1 MNIAEYSI
9 KNKVISWLFI
19 VILAIGG
26 VTSFLELGRLEDP
39 AFTIKDAMVV
49 ATYPGATPQEVEEE
63 LTYPLEKEIRRLP
76 YIDKITST
84 SSSGMSQIMVSM
96 KMDYGPD
103 ELPQIWDEMR
113 RKINDLKPTL
123 PAGVN
128 SLSIIDDFGDVFGVM
143 IMLSGE
149 GYDYVELKRYA
160 DVMSRD
166 LEMVD
171 GVGKVSIAG
180 DQQEMLFVE
189 VSLDRLASLNL
200 DMSRVAGL
208 LNQQNNVVSSG
219 EVMVNGESLVIR
231 PSGTLNSVES
241 LENLIIHG
249 RDTGNLIR
257 LKDVATVVRGIQ
269 EKPTNVVTYNG
280 KPAINLGVSFASGVN
295 VVEVGQRLTD
305 EIAHLETMKP
315 AGIELNYFYNQAAEV
330 DASVQD
336 FIVSLG
342 QAVAIVILV
351 LLFAMGIRSGI
362 IIGVVLLL
370 TVFGTFILMEYND
383 IELHR
388 ISLGALIIAL
398 GMLVDNAIVVV
409 EGILVGLK
417 KGRTKMQAASDIVKQ
432 TQWPLLGATVIA
444 ITAFAP
450 IGLSEDAT
458 GEFMG
463 SLFWVLCYSL
473 FLSWITALT
482 ITPFLA
488 DLLLK
493 EENVSNNAD
502 GADAQQSASQ
512 QEYDDPYKG
521 WLFVLFG
528 WTLKLAM
535 RFRWV
540 TVVSMVALLFTAVF
554 AFGMVKQQFFP
565 PSNTPMFYVDMWM
578 PEGTDIRETIKQTER
593 VEKYVREQE
602 HVEFVSTSVGQ
613 GLQRFALT
621 YQPEQSYEAYAQL
634 QVRTTDREN
643 MFVVLNGLTG
653 ELSRQFDTPTFQF
666 KLMEFGPS
674 PASKIE
680 ARITGSDPQ
689 VLREIALQ
697 VEDILH
703 TDPGARNIRHD
714 WRERTKELVPVFNE
728 SKARRLGISKE
739 DLSNTLQMTFG
750 GSAMGLLRD
759 GADILPIV
767 GRLPESERVDFESL
781 QNAKIWSPSLQ
792 AYVPIDQVIDGV
804 SLSWDEPLIKRRD
817 RKRTLTVLADH
828 DVLSEDTAAA
838 LFTRI
843 QPKVMALDLPDGYGI
858 SWGGEYESSKDAQDS
873 LFGSLPMG
881 YLLMFVIT
889 MLLFNS
895 LKKPLVIWFTVPL
908 SIIGVSFGL
917 LLWNMP
923 FSFTAFLG
931 LLSLSGMILKNGIVL
946 MDQINIEMDSGKD
959 PYLAIV
965 DSAVSRV
972 RPVSMAALTTIL
984 GLVPLMFDAF
994 FGSMAITIM
1003 AGLGFAT
1010 ILTLIVVPVMY
1021 SLLFKIK
1028 PPKTVKS
1035 GSNDHSND
1043 HPNDSLLESQPN
1055 KGKALE
1061 AAEAL

>member
-39 AFTIKDAMVV
+39 AFTIKDAMIV
-49 ATYPGATPQEVEEE
+49 ATYPGATSKEVEEE
-63 LTYPLEKEIRRLP
+63 LTYPLEKEIRKLP
-76 YIDKITST
+76 YIDRITST
-84 SSSGMSQIMVSM
+84 SSNGMSQIMVSM

-113 RKINDLKPTL
+113 RKINDLQPTL
-123 PAGVN
+123 PQGVQ
-128 SLSIIDDFGDVFGVM
+128 SLQIIDDFGDVYGVM
-143 IMLSGE
+143 LMLTGDD
-149 GYDYVELKRYA
+149 YDYVELKRYA
-160 DVMSRD
+160 DHLRREIE
-166 LEMVD
+166 LVD
-171 GVGKVSIAG
+171 GVGKVDIAG

-189 VSLDRLASLNL
+189 ISLDRLASLNL
-200 DMSRVAGL
+200 DMNVVSGL
-208 LNQQNNVVSSG
+208 LNQQNNVVSAG

-231 PSGTLNSVES
+231 PSGTLNTVQA

-257 LKDVATVVRGIQ
+257 LKDVATITRSIQ
-269 EKPTNVVTYNG
+269 EKPGNMILFNG
-280 KPAINLGVSFASGVN
+280 KKAINIGISFASGVN
-295 VVEVGQRLTD
+295 VVEVGERLNA
-305 EIAHLETMKP
+305 ELSSLESIKP
-315 AGIELNYFYNQAAEV
+315 AGLDMSYFYNQAQEV
-330 DASVQD
+330 DDSVKA
-336 FIVSLG
+336 FVISLAE
-342 QAVAIVILV
+342 AVAIVIIV
-351 LLFAMGIRSGI
+351 LLFTMGLRSGV

-370 TVFGTFILMEYND
+370 TVFGTFILMNYNN

-417 KGRTKMQAASDIVKQ
+417 KGRTKVQAAVDIVKQ

-450 IGLSEDAT
+450 IGLSQDAT

-463 SLFWVLCYSL
+463 SLFWVLCFSL
-473 FLSWITALT
+473 FLSWVTAITL
-482 ITPFLA
+482 TPFLA

-493 EENVSNNAD
+493 EEKDSNGED
-502 GADAQQSASQ
+502 
-512 QEYDDPYKG
+512 EDPYKG
-521 WLFVLFG
+521 WLFVVFG
-528 WTLKLAM
+528 ALLKFSL
-535 RFRWV
+535 RFRWM
-540 TVVSMVALLFTAVF
+540 TVAAMVALLVGAVI
-554 AFGMVKQQFFP
+554 AFGNVKQQFFP

-578 PEGTDIRETIKQTER
+578 PEGTDIRQTIKQAEK
-593 VEKYVREQE
+593 VESYIRQQDDID
-602 HVEFVSTSVGQ
+602 FVSVSIGQ

-621 YQPEQSYEAYAQL
+621 YQPEKSYEAYAQF
-634 QVRTTDREN
+634 QVRTTDRDN
-643 MFVVLNGLTG
+643 MFKLLHKLDDNLAKT
-653 ELSRQFDTPTFQF
+653 FDEPTFQF

-680 ARITGSDPQ
+680 ARITGPDPK
-689 VLREIALQ
+689 VLRELAVQ

-739 DLSNTLQMTFG
+739 DLSSTLQMAFG
-750 GSAMGLLRD
+750 GSTFGVLRD
-759 GADILPIV
+759 GTHTLPIMM
-767 GRLPESERVDFESL
+767 RLPEAERVDFESL
-781 QNAKIWSPSLQ
+781 QNVKIWSPSLQ
-792 AYVPIDQVIDGV
+792 TYIPVDQIIDGV
-804 SLSWDEPLIKRRD
+804 ELDWSEPLIQRRD

-828 DVLSEDTAAA
+828 DVLSDDTAAS
-838 LFTRI
+838 LFARV
-843 QPKVMALDLPDGYGI
+843 QPKVMALHIPEGYEI
-858 SWGGEYESSKDAQDS
+858 TWGGEYESSKDAQEG

-881 YLLMFVIT
+881 YLLMFIIT
-889 MLLFNS
+889 ILLFNS
-895 LKKPLVIWFTVPL
+895 IKKPLVIWFTVPL
-908 SIIGVSFGL
+908 SIIGVAFGL
-917 LLWNMP
+917 LTTNMP

-946 MDQINIEMDSGKD
+946 LDQINLELESGKD

-965 DSAVSRV
+965 DSAISRV

-984 GLVPLMFDAF
+984 GMIPLVFDAF

-1010 ILTLIVVPVMY
+1010 VLTLIVVPVMFAI
-1021 SLLFKIK
+1021 LFRIK
-1028 PPKTVKS
+1028 PTT
-1035 GSNDHSND
+1035 
-1043 HPNDSLLESQPN
+1043 
-1055 KGKALE
+1055 A
-1061 AAEAL
+1061 

>member
-39 AFTIKDAMVV
+39 AFTIKDAMIV
-49 ATYPGATPQEVEEE
+49 ATYPGATSKEVEEE
-63 LTYPLEKEIRRLP
+63 LTYPLEKEIRKLP
-76 YIDKITST
+76 YIDRITST
-84 SSSGMSQIMVSM
+84 SSNGMSQIMVSM

-113 RKINDLKPTL
+113 RKINDLQPTL
-123 PAGVN
+123 PQGVQ
-128 SLSIIDDFGDVFGVM
+128 SLQIIDDFGDVYGVM
-143 IMLSGE
+143 LMLTGDD
-149 GYDYVELKRYA
+149 YDYVELKRYA
-160 DVMSRD
+160 DYLRREIE
-166 LEMVD
+166 LVD
-171 GVGKVSIAG
+171 GVGKVDIAG

-189 VSLDRLASLNL
+189 ISLDRLASLNL
-200 DMSRVAGL
+200 DMNVVSGL
-208 LNQQNNVVSSG
+208 LNQQNNVVSAG

-231 PSGTLNSVES
+231 PSGTLNTVQA

-257 LKDVATVVRGIQ
+257 LKDVATITRSIQ
-269 EKPTNVVTYNG
+269 EKPGNMILFNG
-280 KPAINLGVSFASGVN
+280 KKAINIGISFASGVN
-295 VVEVGQRLTD
+295 VVEVGERLNA
-305 EIAHLETMKP
+305 ELSSLESIKP
-315 AGIELNYFYNQAAEV
+315 AGLDMSYFYNQAQEV
-330 DASVQD
+330 DDSVKA
-336 FIVSLG
+336 FVISLAE
-342 QAVAIVILV
+342 AVAIVIIV
-351 LLFAMGIRSGI
+351 LLFTMGLRSGV

-370 TVFGTFILMEYND
+370 TVFGTFILMNYNN

-417 KGRTKMQAASDIVKQ
+417 KGRTKVQAAVDIVKQ

-450 IGLSEDAT
+450 IGLSQDAT

-463 SLFWVLCYSL
+463 SLFWVLCFSL
-473 FLSWITALT
+473 FLSWVTAITL
-482 ITPFLA
+482 TPFLA

-493 EENVSNNAD
+493 EEEKDTNGED
-502 GADAQQSASQ
+502 
-512 QEYDDPYKG
+512 EDPYKG
-521 WLFVLFG
+521 WLFVVFG
-528 WTLKLAM
+528 ALLKFSL
-535 RFRWV
+535 RFRWM
-540 TVVSMVALLFTAVF
+540 TVAAMVALLVGAVI
-554 AFGMVKQQFFP
+554 AFGNVKQQFFP

-578 PEGTDIRETIKQTER
+578 PEGTDIRQTIKQAEK
-593 VEKYVREQE
+593 VESYIRQQDDID
-602 HVEFVSTSVGQ
+602 FVSVSIGQ

-621 YQPEQSYEAYAQL
+621 YQPEKSYEAYAQF
-634 QVRTTDREN
+634 QVRTTDRDN
-643 MFVVLNGLTG
+643 MFKLLHKLDDNLAKT
-653 ELSRQFDTPTFQF
+653 FDEPTFQF

-680 ARITGSDPQ
+680 ARITGPDPK
-689 VLREIALQ
+689 VLRELAVQ

-703 TDPGARNIRHD
+703 TEPGARNIRHD

-739 DLSNTLQMTFG
+739 DLSSTLQMAFG
-750 GSAMGLLRD
+750 GSTFGVLRD
-759 GADILPIV
+759 GTHTLPIMM
-767 GRLPESERVDFESL
+767 RLPEAERVDFESL
-781 QNAKIWSPSLQ
+781 QNVKIWSPSLQ
-792 AYVPIDQVIDGV
+792 TYIPVDQIIDGV
-804 SLSWDEPLIKRRD
+804 ELDWSEPLIQRRD

-828 DVLSEDTAAA
+828 DVLSDDTAAS
-838 LFTRI
+838 LFARV
-843 QPKVMALDLPDGYGI
+843 QPKVMALHIPEGYEI
-858 SWGGEYESSKDAQDS
+858 TWGGEYESSKDAQEG

-881 YLLMFVIT
+881 YLLMFIIT
-889 MLLFNS
+889 ILLFNS
-895 LKKPLVIWFTVPL
+895 IKKPLVIWFTVPL
-908 SIIGVSFGL
+908 SIIGVAFGL
-917 LLWNMP
+917 LTTNMP

-946 MDQINIEMDSGKD
+946 LDQINLELESGKD

-965 DSAVSRV
+965 DSAISRV

-984 GLVPLMFDAF
+984 GMIPLVFDAF

-1010 ILTLIVVPVMY
+1010 VLTLIVVPVMFAI
-1021 SLLFKIK
+1021 LFRIK
-1028 PPKTVKS
+1028 PTT
-1035 GSNDHSND
+1035 
-1043 HPNDSLLESQPN
+1043 
-1055 KGKALE
+1055 A
-1061 AAEAL
+1061 

>member
-39 AFTIKDAMVV
+39 AFTIKDAMIV
-49 ATYPGATPQEVEEE
+49 ATYPGATSKEVEEE
-63 LTYPLEKEIRRLP
+63 LTYPLEKEIRKLP
-76 YIDKITST
+76 YIDRITST
-84 SSSGMSQIMVSM
+84 SSNGMSQIMVSM

-113 RKINDLKPTL
+113 RKINDLQPTL
-123 PAGVN
+123 PQGVQ
-128 SLSIIDDFGDVFGVM
+128 SLQIIDDFGDVYGVM
-143 IMLSGE
+143 LMLTGDD
-149 GYDYVELKRYA
+149 YDYVELKRYA
-160 DVMSRD
+160 DHLRREIE
-166 LEMVD
+166 LVD
-171 GVGKVSIAG
+171 GVGKVDIAG

-189 VSLDRLASLNL
+189 ISLDRLASLNL
-200 DMSRVAGL
+200 DMNVVSGL
-208 LNQQNNVVSSG
+208 LNQQNNVVSAG

-231 PSGTLNSVES
+231 PSGTLNTVQA

-257 LKDVATVVRGIQ
+257 LKDVATITRTIQ
-269 EKPTNVVTYNG
+269 EKPGNMILFNG
-280 KPAINLGVSFASGVN
+280 KKAINIGISFASGVN
-295 VVEVGQRLTD
+295 VVEVGERLNA
-305 EIAHLETMKP
+305 ELSSLESIKP
-315 AGIELNYFYNQAAEV
+315 AGLDMSYFYNQAQEV
-330 DASVQD
+330 DDSVQA
-336 FIVSLG
+336 FVISLAE
-342 QAVAIVILV
+342 AVAIVIIV
-351 LLFAMGIRSGI
+351 LLFTMGLRSGV

-370 TVFGTFILMEYND
+370 TVFGTFILMNYNN

-417 KGRTKMQAASDIVKQ
+417 KGRTKVQAAVDIVKQ

-450 IGLSEDAT
+450 IGLSQDAT

-463 SLFWVLCYSL
+463 SLFWVLCFSL
-473 FLSWITALT
+473 FLSWVTAITL
-482 ITPFLA
+482 TPFLA

-493 EENVSNNAD
+493 EEEKDTNGED
-502 GADAQQSASQ
+502 
-512 QEYDDPYKG
+512 EDPYKG
-521 WLFVLFG
+521 WLFVVFG
-528 WTLKLAM
+528 ALLKFSL
-535 RFRWV
+535 RFRWI
-540 TVVSMVALLFTAVF
+540 TVAAMVALLVGAVI
-554 AFGMVKQQFFP
+554 AFGNVKQQFFP

-578 PEGTDIRETIKQTER
+578 PEGTDIRQTIKQAEK
-593 VEKYVREQE
+593 VESYIRQQDDID
-602 HVEFVSTSVGQ
+602 FVSVSIGQ

-621 YQPEQSYEAYAQL
+621 YQPEKSYEAYAQF
-634 QVRTTDREN
+634 QVRTTDRDN
-643 MFVVLNGLTG
+643 MFKLLHKLDDNLAKT
-653 ELSRQFDTPTFQF
+653 FDEPTFQF

-680 ARITGSDPQ
+680 ARITGPDPKA
-689 VLREIALQ
+689 LRELAVQ

-739 DLSNTLQMTFG
+739 DLSSTLQMAFG
-750 GSAMGLLRD
+750 GSTFGVLRD
-759 GADILPIV
+759 GTHTLPIMM
-767 GRLPESERVDFESL
+767 RLPEAERVDFESL
-781 QNAKIWSPSLQ
+781 QNVKIWSPSLQ
-792 AYVPIDQVIDGV
+792 TYIPVDQIIDGV
-804 SLSWDEPLIKRRD
+804 ELDWSEPLIQRRD

-828 DVLSEDTAAA
+828 DVLSDDTAAS
-838 LFTRI
+838 LFARV
-843 QPKVMALDLPDGYGI
+843 QPKVMALHIPEGYEI
-858 SWGGEYESSKDAQDS
+858 TWGGEYESSKDAQEG

-881 YLLMFVIT
+881 YLLMFIIT
-889 MLLFNS
+889 ILLFNS
-895 LKKPLVIWFTVPL
+895 IKKPLVIWFTVPL
-908 SIIGVSFGL
+908 SIIGVAFGL
-917 LLWNMP
+917 LTTNMP

-946 MDQINIEMDSGKD
+946 LDQINLELESGKD

-965 DSAVSRV
+965 DSAISRV

-984 GLVPLMFDAF
+984 GMIPLVFDAF

-1010 ILTLIVVPVMY
+1010 VLTLIVVPVMFAI
-1021 SLLFKIK
+1021 LFRIK
-1028 PPKTVKS
+1028 PTT
-1035 GSNDHSND
+1035 
-1043 HPNDSLLESQPN
+1043 
-1055 KGKALE
+1055 A
-1061 AAEAL
+1061 

>member
-39 AFTIKDAMVV
+39 AFTIKDAMIV
-49 ATYPGATPQEVEEE
+49 ATYPGATSKEVEEE
-63 LTYPLEKEIRRLP
+63 LTYPLEKEIRKLP
-76 YIDKITST
+76 YIDRITST
-84 SSSGMSQIMVSM
+84 SSNGMSQIMVSM

-113 RKINDLKPTL
+113 RKINDLQPTL
-123 PAGVN
+123 PQGVQ
-128 SLSIIDDFGDVFGVM
+128 SLQIIDDFGDVYGVM
-143 IMLSGE
+143 LMLTGDD
-149 GYDYVELKRYA
+149 YDYVELKRYA
-160 DVMSRD
+160 DHLRREIE
-166 LEMVD
+166 LVD
-171 GVGKVSIAG
+171 GVGKVDIAG

-189 VSLDRLASLNL
+189 ISLDRLASLNL
-200 DMSRVAGL
+200 DMNVVSGL
-208 LNQQNNVVSSG
+208 LNQQNNVVSAG

-231 PSGTLNSVES
+231 PSGTLNTVQA

-257 LKDVATVVRGIQ
+257 LKDVATITRGIQ
-269 EKPTNVVTYNG
+269 EKPGNMILFNG
-280 KPAINLGVSFASGVN
+280 KKAINIGISFASGVN
-295 VVEVGQRLTD
+295 VVEVGERLNA
-305 EIAHLETMKP
+305 ELSSLESIKP
-315 AGIELNYFYNQAAEV
+315 AGLDMSYFYNQAQEV
-330 DASVQD
+330 DDSVKA
-336 FIVSLG
+336 FVISLAE
-342 QAVAIVILV
+342 AVAIVIIV
-351 LLFAMGIRSGI
+351 LLFTMGLRSGV

-370 TVFGTFILMEYND
+370 TVFGTFILMNYNN

-417 KGRTKMQAASDIVKQ
+417 KGRTKVQAAVDIVKQ

-450 IGLSEDAT
+450 IGLSQDAT

-463 SLFWVLCYSL
+463 SLFWVLCFSL
-473 FLSWITALT
+473 FLSWVTAITL
-482 ITPFLA
+482 TPFLA

-493 EENVSNNAD
+493 EEEKDTNGED
-502 GADAQQSASQ
+502 
-512 QEYDDPYKG
+512 EDPYKG
-521 WLFVLFG
+521 WLFVVFG
-528 WTLKLAM
+528 ALLKFSL
-535 RFRWV
+535 RFRWM
-540 TVVSMVALLFTAVF
+540 TVAAMVALLVGAVI
-554 AFGMVKQQFFP
+554 AFGNVKQQFFP

-578 PEGTDIRETIKQTER
+578 PEGTDIRQTIKQAET
-593 VEKYVREQE
+593 VESYIRQQDDID
-602 HVEFVSTSVGQ
+602 FVSVSIGQ

-621 YQPEQSYEAYAQL
+621 YQPEKSYEAYAQF
-634 QVRTTDREN
+634 QVRTTDRDN
-643 MFVVLNGLTG
+643 MFKLLHKLDDNLAKT
-653 ELSRQFDTPTFQF
+653 FDEPTFQF

-680 ARITGSDPQ
+680 ARITGPDPK
-689 VLREIALQ
+689 VLRELAVQ

-739 DLSNTLQMTFG
+739 DLSSTLQMAFG
-750 GSAMGLLRD
+750 GSTFGVLRD
-759 GADILPIV
+759 GTHTLPIMM
-767 GRLPESERVDFESL
+767 RLPEAERVDFESL
-781 QNAKIWSPSLQ
+781 QNVKIWSPSLQ
-792 AYVPIDQVIDGV
+792 TYIPVDQIIDGV
-804 SLSWDEPLIKRRD
+804 ELDWCEPLIQRRD

-828 DVLSEDTAAA
+828 DVLSDDTAAS
-838 LFTRI
+838 LFARV
-843 QPKVMALDLPDGYGI
+843 QPKVMALHIPEGYEI
-858 SWGGEYESSKDAQDS
+858 TWGGEYESSKDAQEG

-881 YLLMFVIT
+881 YLLMFIIT
-889 MLLFNS
+889 ILLFNS
-895 LKKPLVIWFTVPL
+895 VKKPLVIWFTVPL
-908 SIIGVSFGL
+908 SIIGVAFGL
-917 LLWNMP
+917 LTTNMP

-946 MDQINIEMDSGKD
+946 LDQINLELESGKD

-965 DSAVSRV
+965 DSAISRV

-984 GLVPLMFDAF
+984 GMIPLVFDAF

-1010 ILTLIVVPVMY
+1010 VLTLIVVPVMFAI
-1021 SLLFKIK
+1021 LFRIK
-1028 PPKTVKS
+1028 PTT
-1035 GSNDHSND
+1035 
-1043 HPNDSLLESQPN
+1043 
-1055 KGKALE
+1055 A
-1061 AAEAL
+1061 

>member
-39 AFTIKDAMVV
+39 AFTIKDAMIV
-49 ATYPGATPQEVEEE
+49 ATYPGATSKEVEEE
-63 LTYPLEKEIRRLP
+63 LTYPLEKEIRKLP
-76 YIDKITST
+76 YIDRITST
-84 SSSGMSQIMVSM
+84 SSNGMSQIMVSM

-113 RKINDLKPTL
+113 RKINDLQPTL
-123 PAGVN
+123 PQGVQ
-128 SLSIIDDFGDVFGVM
+128 SLQIIDDFGDVYGVM
-143 IMLSGE
+143 LMLTGDD
-149 GYDYVELKRYA
+149 YDYVELKRYA
-160 DVMSRD
+160 DHLRREIE
-166 LEMVD
+166 LVD
-171 GVGKVSIAG
+171 GVGKVDIAG

-189 VSLDRLASLNL
+189 ISLDRLASLNL
-200 DMSRVAGL
+200 DMNVVSGL
-208 LNQQNNVVSSG
+208 LNQQNNVVSAG

-231 PSGTLNSVES
+231 PSGTLNTVQA

-257 LKDVATVVRGIQ
+257 LKDVATITRSIQ
-269 EKPTNVVTYNG
+269 EKPGNMILFNG
-280 KPAINLGVSFASGVN
+280 KKAINIGISFASGVN
-295 VVEVGQRLTD
+295 VVEVGERLNA
-305 EIAHLETMKP
+305 ELSSLESIKP
-315 AGIELNYFYNQAAEV
+315 AGLDMSYFYNQAQEV
-330 DASVQD
+330 DDSVKA
-336 FIVSLG
+336 FVISLAE
-342 QAVAIVILV
+342 AVAIVIIV
-351 LLFAMGIRSGI
+351 LLFTMGLRSGV

-370 TVFGTFILMEYND
+370 TVFGTFILMNYNN

-417 KGRTKMQAASDIVKQ
+417 KGRTKVQAAVDIVKQ

-450 IGLSEDAT
+450 IGLSQDAT

-463 SLFWVLCYSL
+463 SLFWVLCFSL
-473 FLSWITALT
+473 FLSWVTAITL
-482 ITPFLA
+482 TPFLA

-493 EENVSNNAD
+493 EEKDTNGED
-502 GADAQQSASQ
+502 
-512 QEYDDPYKG
+512 EDPYKG
-521 WLFVLFG
+521 WLFVVFG
-528 WTLKLAM
+528 ALLKFSL
-535 RFRWV
+535 RFRWM
-540 TVVSMVALLFTAVF
+540 TVAAMVALLVGAVI
-554 AFGMVKQQFFP
+554 AFGNVKQQFFP

-578 PEGTDIRETIKQTER
+578 PEGTDIRQTIKQAET
-593 VEKYVREQE
+593 VESYIRQQDDID
-602 HVEFVSTSVGQ
+602 FVSVSIGQ

-621 YQPEQSYEAYAQL
+621 YQPEKSYEAYAQF
-634 QVRTTDREN
+634 QVRATDRDK
-643 MFVVLNGLTG
+643 MFKLLHKLDDNLAKA
-653 ELSRQFDTPTFQF
+653 FDAPTFQF

-680 ARITGSDPQ
+680 ARITGPDPK
-689 VLREIALQ
+689 VLRELAVK

-739 DLSNTLQMTFG
+739 DLSSTLQMAFG
-750 GSAMGLLRD
+750 GSTFGVLRD
-759 GADILPIV
+759 GTHTLPIMM
-767 GRLPESERVDFESL
+767 RLPEAERVDFESL
-781 QNAKIWSPSLQ
+781 QNVKIWSPSLQ
-792 AYVPIDQVIDGV
+792 TYIPVDQIIDGV
-804 SLSWDEPLIKRRD
+804 ELDWSEPLIQRRD

-828 DVLSEDTAAA
+828 DVLSDDTAAS
-838 LFTRI
+838 LFARV
-843 QPKVMALDLPDGYGI
+843 QPKVMALHIPEGYEI
-858 SWGGEYESSKDAQDS
+858 TWGGEYESSKDAQEG

-881 YLLMFVIT
+881 YLLMFIIT
-889 MLLFNS
+889 ILLFNS
-895 LKKPLVIWFTVPL
+895 IKKPLVIWFTVPL
-908 SIIGVSFGL
+908 SIIGVAFGL
-917 LLWNMP
+917 LTTNMP

-946 MDQINIEMDSGKD
+946 LDQINLELESGKD

-965 DSAVSRV
+965 DSAISRV

-984 GLVPLMFDAF
+984 GMIPLVFDAF

-1010 ILTLIVVPVMY
+1010 VLTLIVVPVMFAI
-1021 SLLFKIK
+1021 LFRIK
-1028 PPKTVKS
+1028 PTT
-1035 GSNDHSND
+1035 
-1043 HPNDSLLESQPN
+1043 
-1055 KGKALE
+1055 A
-1061 AAEAL
+1061 

>member
-39 AFTIKDAMVV
+39 AFTIKDAMIV
-49 ATYPGATPQEVEEE
+49 ATYPGATSKEVEEE
-63 LTYPLEKEIRRLP
+63 LTYPLEKEIRKLP
-76 YIDKITST
+76 YIDRITST
-84 SSSGMSQIMVSM
+84 SSNGMSQIMVSM

-113 RKINDLKPTL
+113 RKINDLQPTL
-123 PAGVN
+123 PQGVQ
-128 SLSIIDDFGDVFGVM
+128 SLQIIDDFGDVYGVM
-143 IMLSGE
+143 LMLTGDD
-149 GYDYVELKRYA
+149 YDYVELKRYA
-160 DVMSRD
+160 DHLRREIE
-166 LEMVD
+166 LVD
-171 GVGKVSIAG
+171 GVGKVDIAG

-189 VSLDRLASLNL
+189 ISLDRLASLNL
-200 DMSRVAGL
+200 DMNVVSGL
-208 LNQQNNVVSSG
+208 LNQQNNVVSAG

-231 PSGTLNSVES
+231 PSGTLNTVQA

-257 LKDVATVVRGIQ
+257 LKDVATITRGIQ
-269 EKPTNVVTYNG
+269 EKPGNMILFNG
-280 KPAINLGVSFASGVN
+280 KKAINIGISFASGVN
-295 VVEVGQRLTD
+295 VVEVGERLNA
-305 EIAHLETMKP
+305 ELSSLESIKP
-315 AGIELNYFYNQAAEV
+315 AGLDMSYFYNQAQEV
-330 DASVQD
+330 DDSVKA
-336 FIVSLG
+336 FVISLAE
-342 QAVAIVILV
+342 AVAIVIIV
-351 LLFAMGIRSGI
+351 LLFTMGLRSGV

-370 TVFGTFILMEYND
+370 TVFGTFILMNYNN

-417 KGRTKMQAASDIVKQ
+417 KGRTKVQAAVDIVKQ

-450 IGLSEDAT
+450 IGLSQDAT

-463 SLFWVLCYSL
+463 SLFWVLCFSL
-473 FLSWITALT
+473 FLSWVTAITL
-482 ITPFLA
+482 TPFLA

-493 EENVSNNAD
+493 EEEKDTN
-502 GADAQQSASQ
+502 G
-512 QEYDDPYKG
+512 EEEDPYKG
-521 WLFVLFG
+521 WLFVVFG
-528 WTLKLAM
+528 ALLKFSL
-535 RFRWV
+535 RFRWM
-540 TVVSMVALLFTAVF
+540 TVAAMVALLVGAVI
-554 AFGMVKQQFFP
+554 AFGNVKQQFFP

-578 PEGTDIRETIKQTER
+578 PEGTDIRQTIKQAEK
-593 VEKYVREQE
+593 VESYIRQQDDID
-602 HVEFVSTSVGQ
+602 FVSVSIGQ

-621 YQPEQSYEAYAQL
+621 YQPEKSYEAYAQF
-634 QVRTTDREN
+634 QVRTTDRDN
-643 MFVVLNGLTG
+643 MFKLLHKLDDNLVKT
-653 ELSRQFDTPTFQF
+653 FDEPTFQF

-680 ARITGSDPQ
+680 ARITGPDPK
-689 VLREIALQ
+689 VLRELAVQ

-739 DLSNTLQMTFG
+739 DLSSTLQMAFG
-750 GSAMGLLRD
+750 GSTFGVLRD
-759 GADILPIV
+759 GTHTLPIMM
-767 GRLPESERVDFESL
+767 RLPEAERVDFESL
-781 QNAKIWSPSLQ
+781 QNVKIWSPSLQ
-792 AYVPIDQVIDGV
+792 TYIPVDQIIDGV
-804 SLSWDEPLIKRRD
+804 ELDWSEPLIQRRD

-828 DVLSEDTAAA
+828 DVLSDDTAAS
-838 LFTRI
+838 LFARV
-843 QPKVMALDLPDGYGI
+843 QPKVMALHIPEGYEI
-858 SWGGEYESSKDAQDS
+858 TWGGEYESSKDAQEG

-881 YLLMFVIT
+881 YLLMFIIT
-889 MLLFNS
+889 ILLFNS
-895 LKKPLVIWFTVPL
+895 IKKPLVIWFTVPL
-908 SIIGVSFGL
+908 SIIGVAFGL
-917 LLWNMP
+917 LTTNMP

-946 MDQINIEMDSGKD
+946 LDQINLELESGKD

-965 DSAVSRV
+965 DSAISRV

-984 GLVPLMFDAF
+984 GMIPLVFDAF

-1010 ILTLIVVPVMY
+1010 VLTLIVVPVMFAI
-1021 SLLFKIK
+1021 LFRIK
-1028 PPKTVKS
+1028 PTT
-1035 GSNDHSND
+1035 
-1043 HPNDSLLESQPN
+1043 
-1055 KGKALE
+1055 A
-1061 AAEAL
+1061 

>member
-39 AFTIKDAMVV
+39 AFTIKDAMIV
-49 ATYPGATPQEVEEE
+49 ATYPGATSKEVEEE
-63 LTYPLEKEIRRLP
+63 LTYPLEKEIRKLP
-76 YIDKITST
+76 YIDRITST
-84 SSSGMSQIMVSM
+84 SSNGMSQIMVSM

-113 RKINDLKPTL
+113 RKINDLQPTL
-123 PAGVN
+123 PQGVQ
-128 SLSIIDDFGDVFGVM
+128 SLQIIDDFGDVYGVM
-143 IMLSGE
+143 LMLTGDD
-149 GYDYVELKRYA
+149 YDYVELKRYA
-160 DVMSRD
+160 DHLRREIE
-166 LEMVD
+166 LVD
-171 GVGKVSIAG
+171 GVGKVDIAG

-189 VSLDRLASLNL
+189 ISLDRLASLNL
-200 DMSRVAGL
+200 DMNVVSGL
-208 LNQQNNVVSSG
+208 LNQQNNVVSAG

-231 PSGTLNSVES
+231 PSGTLNTVQA

-257 LKDVATVVRGIQ
+257 LKDVATITRSIQ
-269 EKPTNVVTYNG
+269 EKPGNMILFNG
-280 KPAINLGVSFASGVN
+280 KKAINIGISFASGVN
-295 VVEVGQRLTD
+295 VVEVGERLNA
-305 EIAHLETMKP
+305 ELSSLESIKP
-315 AGIELNYFYNQAAEV
+315 AGLDMGYFYNQAQEV
-330 DASVQD
+330 DDSVKA
-336 FIVSLG
+336 FVISLAE
-342 QAVAIVILV
+342 AVAIVIIV
-351 LLFAMGIRSGI
+351 LLFTMGLRSGV

-370 TVFGTFILMEYND
+370 TVFGTFILMNYNN

-417 KGRTKMQAASDIVKQ
+417 KGRTKVQAAVDIVKQ

-450 IGLSEDAT
+450 IGLSQDAT

-463 SLFWVLCYSL
+463 SLFWVLCFSL
-473 FLSWITALT
+473 FLSWVTAITL
-482 ITPFLA
+482 TPFLA

-493 EENVSNNAD
+493 EEEKDTNGED
-502 GADAQQSASQ
+502 
-512 QEYDDPYKG
+512 EDPYKG
-521 WLFVLFG
+521 WLFVVFG
-528 WTLKLAM
+528 ALLKFSL
-535 RFRWV
+535 RFRWM
-540 TVVSMVALLFTAVF
+540 TVAAMVALLVGAVI
-554 AFGMVKQQFFP
+554 AFGNVKQQFFP

-578 PEGTDIRETIKQTER
+578 PEGTDIRQTIKQAEK
-593 VEKYVREQE
+593 VESYIRQQDDID
-602 HVEFVSTSVGQ
+602 FVSVSIGQ

-621 YQPEQSYEAYAQL
+621 YQPEKSYEAYAQF
-634 QVRTTDREN
+634 QVRTTDRDN
-643 MFVVLNGLTG
+643 MFKLLHKLDDNLAKT
-653 ELSRQFDTPTFQF
+653 FDEPTFQF

-680 ARITGSDPQ
+680 ARITGPDPK
-689 VLREIALQ
+689 VLRELAVQ

-739 DLSNTLQMTFG
+739 DLSSTLQMAFG
-750 GSAMGLLRD
+750 GSTFGVLRD
-759 GADILPIV
+759 GTHTLPIMM
-767 GRLPESERVDFESL
+767 RLPEAERVDFESL
-781 QNAKIWSPSLQ
+781 QNVKIWSPSLQ
-792 AYVPIDQVIDGV
+792 TYIPVDQIIDGV
-804 SLSWDEPLIKRRD
+804 ELDWSEPLIQRRD

-828 DVLSEDTAAA
+828 DVLSDDTAAS
-838 LFTRI
+838 LFARV
-843 QPKVMALDLPDGYGI
+843 QPKVMALHIPEGYEI
-858 SWGGEYESSKDAQDS
+858 TWGGEYESSKDAQEG

-881 YLLMFVIT
+881 YLLMFIIT
-889 MLLFNS
+889 ILLFNS
-895 LKKPLVIWFTVPL
+895 IKKPLVIWFTVPL
-908 SIIGVSFGL
+908 SIIGVAFGL
-917 LLWNMP
+917 LTTNMP

-946 MDQINIEMDSGKD
+946 LDQINLELESGKD

-965 DSAVSRV
+965 DSAISRV

-984 GLVPLMFDAF
+984 GMIPLVFDAF

-1010 ILTLIVVPVMY
+1010 VLTLIVVPVMFAI
-1021 SLLFKIK
+1021 LFRIK
-1028 PPKTVKS
+1028 PTT
-1035 GSNDHSND
+1035 
-1043 HPNDSLLESQPN
+1043 
-1055 KGKALE
+1055 A
-1061 AAEAL
+1061 

>member
-39 AFTIKDAMVV
+39 AFTIKDAMIV
-49 ATYPGATPQEVEEE
+49 ATYPGATSKEVEEE
-63 LTYPLEKEIRRLP
+63 LTYPLEKEIRKLP
-76 YIDKITST
+76 YIDRITST
-84 SSSGMSQIMVSM
+84 SSNGMSQIMVSM

-113 RKINDLKPTL
+113 RKINDLQPIL
-123 PAGVN
+123 PQGVQ
-128 SLSIIDDFGDVFGVM
+128 SLQIIDDFGDVYGVM
-143 IMLSGE
+143 LMLTGDD
-149 GYDYVELKRYA
+149 YDYVELKRYA
-160 DVMSRD
+160 DHLRREIE
-166 LEMVD
+166 LVD
-171 GVGKVSIAG
+171 GVGKVDIAG

-189 VSLDRLASLNL
+189 ISLDRLASLNL
-200 DMSRVAGL
+200 DMNVVSGL
-208 LNQQNNVVSSG
+208 LNQQNNVVSAG

-231 PSGTLNSVES
+231 PSGTLNTVQA

-257 LKDVATVVRGIQ
+257 LKDVATITRSIQ
-269 EKPTNVVTYNG
+269 EKPGNMILFNG
-280 KPAINLGVSFASGVN
+280 KKAINIGISFASGVN
-295 VVEVGQRLTD
+295 VVEVGERLNA
-305 EIAHLETMKP
+305 ELSSLESIKP
-315 AGIELNYFYNQAAEV
+315 AGLDMSYFYNQAQEV
-330 DASVQD
+330 DDSVKA
-336 FIVSLG
+336 FVISLAE
-342 QAVAIVILV
+342 AVAIVIIV
-351 LLFAMGIRSGI
+351 LLFTMGLRSGV

-370 TVFGTFILMEYND
+370 TVFGTFILMNYNN

-417 KGRTKMQAASDIVKQ
+417 KGRTKVQAAVDIVKQ

-450 IGLSEDAT
+450 IGLSQDAT

-463 SLFWVLCYSL
+463 SLFWVLCFSL
-473 FLSWITALT
+473 FLSWVTAITL
-482 ITPFLA
+482 TPFLA

-493 EENVSNNAD
+493 EEEKDTNGED
-502 GADAQQSASQ
+502 
-512 QEYDDPYKG
+512 EDPYKG
-521 WLFVLFG
+521 WLFVVFG
-528 WTLKLAM
+528 ALLKFSL
-535 RFRWV
+535 RFRWM
-540 TVVSMVALLFTAVF
+540 TVAAMVALLVGAVI
-554 AFGMVKQQFFP
+554 AFGNVKQQFFP

-578 PEGTDIRETIKQTER
+578 PEGTDIRQTIKQAEK
-593 VEKYVREQE
+593 VESYIRQQDDID
-602 HVEFVSTSVGQ
+602 FVSVSIGQ

-621 YQPEQSYEAYAQL
+621 YQPEKSYEAYAQF
-634 QVRTTDREN
+634 QVRTTDRDN
-643 MFVVLNGLTG
+643 MFKLLH
-653 ELSRQFDTPTFQF
+653 ELDDNLAKTFDEPTFQF

-680 ARITGSDPQ
+680 ARITGPDPK
-689 VLREIALQ
+689 VLRELAVQ

-739 DLSNTLQMTFG
+739 DLSSTLQMAFG
-750 GSAMGLLRD
+750 GSTFGVLRD
-759 GADILPIV
+759 GTHTLPIMM
-767 GRLPESERVDFESL
+767 RLPEAERVDFESL
-781 QNAKIWSPSLQ
+781 QNVKIWSPSLQ
-792 AYVPIDQVIDGV
+792 TYIPVDQIIDGV
-804 SLSWDEPLIKRRD
+804 ELDWSEPLIQRRD

-828 DVLSEDTAAA
+828 DVLSDDTAAS
-838 LFTRI
+838 LFARV
-843 QPKVMALDLPDGYGI
+843 QPKVMALHIPEGYEI
-858 SWGGEYESSKDAQDS
+858 TWGGEYESSKDAQEG

-881 YLLMFVIT
+881 YLLMFIIT
-889 MLLFNS
+889 ILLFNS
-895 LKKPLVIWFTVPL
+895 IKKPLVIWFTVPL
-908 SIIGVSFGL
+908 SIIGVAFGL
-917 LLWNMP
+917 LTTNMP

-946 MDQINIEMDSGKD
+946 LDQINLELESGKD

-965 DSAVSRV
+965 DSAISRV

-984 GLVPLMFDAF
+984 GMIPLVFDAF

-1010 ILTLIVVPVMY
+1010 VLTLIVVPVMFAI
-1021 SLLFKIK
+1021 LFRIK
-1028 PPKTVKS
+1028 PTT
-1035 GSNDHSND
+1035 
-1043 HPNDSLLESQPN
+1043 
-1055 KGKALE
+1055 A
-1061 AAEAL
+1061 

>member
-39 AFTIKDAMVV
+39 AFTIKDAMIV
-49 ATYPGATPQEVEEE
+49 ATYPGATSKEVEEE
-63 LTYPLEKEIRRLP
+63 LTYPLEKEIRKLP
-76 YIDKITST
+76 YIDRITST
-84 SSSGMSQIMVSM
+84 SSNGMSQIMVSM

-113 RKINDLKPTL
+113 RKINDLQPTL
-123 PAGVN
+123 PQGVQ
-128 SLSIIDDFGDVFGVM
+128 SLQIIDDFGDVYGVM
-143 IMLSGE
+143 LMLTGDD
-149 GYDYVELKRYA
+149 YDYVELKRYA
-160 DVMSRD
+160 DHLRREIE
-166 LEMVD
+166 LVD
-171 GVGKVSIAG
+171 GVGKVDIAG

-189 VSLDRLASLNL
+189 ISLDRLASLNL
-200 DMSRVAGL
+200 DMNVVSGL

-231 PSGTLNSVES
+231 PSGTLNTVQA

-257 LKDVATVVRGIQ
+257 LKDVATITRSIQ
-269 EKPTNVVTYNG
+269 EKPGNMILFNG
-280 KPAINLGVSFASGVN
+280 KKAINIGISFASGVN
-295 VVEVGQRLTD
+295 VVEVGERLNA
-305 EIAHLETMKP
+305 ELSSLESIKP
-315 AGIELNYFYNQAAEV
+315 AGLDMSYFYNQAQEV
-330 DASVQD
+330 DDSVKV
-336 FIVSLG
+336 FVISLAE
-342 QAVAIVILV
+342 AVAIVIIV
-351 LLFAMGIRSGI
+351 LLFTMGLRSGV

-370 TVFGTFILMEYND
+370 TVFGTFILMNYNN

-417 KGRTKMQAASDIVKQ
+417 KGRTKVQAAVDIVKQ

-450 IGLSEDAT
+450 IGLSQDAT

-463 SLFWVLCYSL
+463 SLFWVLCFSL
-473 FLSWITALT
+473 FLSWVTAITL
-482 ITPFLA
+482 TPFLA

-493 EENVSNNAD
+493 EEEKDTN
-502 GADAQQSASQ
+502 G
-512 QEYDDPYKG
+512 EEEDPYKG
-521 WLFVLFG
+521 WLFVVFG
-528 WTLKLAM
+528 ALLKFSL
-535 RFRWV
+535 RFRWM
-540 TVVSMVALLFTAVF
+540 TVAAMVALLVGAVI
-554 AFGMVKQQFFP
+554 AFGNVKQQFFP

-578 PEGTDIRETIKQTER
+578 PEGTDIRQTIKQAEK
-593 VEKYVREQE
+593 VESYIRQQDDID
-602 HVEFVSTSVGQ
+602 FVSVSIGQ

-621 YQPEQSYEAYAQL
+621 YQPEKSYEAYAQF
-634 QVRTTDREN
+634 QVRTTDRDN
-643 MFVVLNGLTG
+643 MFKLLHKLDDNLAKT
-653 ELSRQFDTPTFQF
+653 FDEPTFQF

-680 ARITGSDPQ
+680 ARITGPDPK
-689 VLREIALQ
+689 VLRELAVQ

-714 WRERTKELVPVFNE
+714 WRERTKELVPLFNE

-739 DLSNTLQMTFG
+739 DLSSTLQMAFG
-750 GSAMGLLRD
+750 GSTFGVLRD
-759 GADILPIV
+759 GTHTLPIMM
-767 GRLPESERVDFESL
+767 RLPETERVDFESL
-781 QNAKIWSPSLQ
+781 QNVKIWSPSLQ
-792 AYVPIDQVIDGV
+792 TYIPVDQIIDGV
-804 SLSWDEPLIKRRD
+804 ELDWSEPLIQRRD

-828 DVLSEDTAAA
+828 DVLSDDTAAS
-838 LFTRI
+838 LFARV
-843 QPKVMALDLPDGYGI
+843 QPKVMALHIPEGYEI
-858 SWGGEYESSKDAQDS
+858 TWGGEYESSKDAQEG

-881 YLLMFVIT
+881 YLLMFIIT
-889 MLLFNS
+889 ILLFNS
-895 LKKPLVIWFTVPL
+895 IKKPLVIWFTVPL
-908 SIIGVSFGL
+908 SIIGVAFGL
-917 LLWNMP
+917 LTTNMP

-946 MDQINIEMDSGKD
+946 LDQINLELESGKD

-965 DSAVSRV
+965 DSAISRV

-984 GLVPLMFDAF
+984 GMIPLVFDAF

-1010 ILTLIVVPVMY
+1010 VLTLIVVPVMFAI
-1021 SLLFKIK
+1021 LFRIK
-1028 PPKTVKS
+1028 PTT
-1035 GSNDHSND
+1035 
-1043 HPNDSLLESQPN
+1043 
-1055 KGKALE
+1055 A
-1061 AAEAL
+1061 

>member
-39 AFTIKDAMVV
+39 AFTIKDAMIV
-49 ATYPGATPQEVEEE
+49 ATYPGATSKEVEEE
-63 LTYPLEKEIRRLP
+63 LTYPLEKEIRKLP
-76 YIDKITST
+76 YIDRITST
-84 SSSGMSQIMVSM
+84 SSNGMSQIMVSM

-113 RKINDLKPTL
+113 RKINDLQPTL
-123 PAGVN
+123 PQGVQ
-128 SLSIIDDFGDVFGVM
+128 SLQIIDDFGDVYGVM
-143 IMLSGE
+143 LMLTGDD
-149 GYDYVELKRYA
+149 YDYVELKRYA
-160 DVMSRD
+160 DHLRREIE
-166 LEMVD
+166 LVD
-171 GVGKVSIAG
+171 GVGKVDIAG

-189 VSLDRLASLNL
+189 ISLDRLASLNL
-200 DMSRVAGL
+200 DMNVVSGL
-208 LNQQNNVVSSG
+208 LNQQNNVVSAG

-231 PSGTLNSVES
+231 PSGTLNTVQA

-257 LKDVATVVRGIQ
+257 LKDVATITRSIQ
-269 EKPTNVVTYNG
+269 EKPGNMILFNG
-280 KPAINLGVSFASGVN
+280 KKAINIGISFASGVN
-295 VVEVGQRLTD
+295 VVEVSERLNA
-305 EIAHLETMKP
+305 ELSSLESIKP
-315 AGIELNYFYNQAAEV
+315 AGLDMSYFYNQAQEV
-330 DASVQD
+330 DDSVKA
-336 FIVSLG
+336 FVISLAE
-342 QAVAIVILV
+342 AVAIVIIV
-351 LLFAMGIRSGI
+351 LLFTMGLRSGV

-370 TVFGTFILMEYND
+370 TVFGTFILMNYNN

-417 KGRTKMQAASDIVKQ
+417 KGRTKVQAAVDIVKQ

-450 IGLSEDAT
+450 IGLSQDAT

-463 SLFWVLCYSL
+463 SLFWVLCFSL
-473 FLSWITALT
+473 FLSWVTAITL
-482 ITPFLA
+482 TPFLA

-493 EENVSNNAD
+493 EEEKDTNGED
-502 GADAQQSASQ
+502 
-512 QEYDDPYKG
+512 EDPYKG
-521 WLFVLFG
+521 WLFVVFG
-528 WTLKLAM
+528 ALLKFSL
-535 RFRWV
+535 RFRWM
-540 TVVSMVALLFTAVF
+540 TVAAMVALLVGAVI
-554 AFGMVKQQFFP
+554 AFGNVKQQFFP

-578 PEGTDIRETIKQTER
+578 PEGTDIRQTIKQAEK
-593 VEKYVREQE
+593 VESYIRQQDDID
-602 HVEFVSTSVGQ
+602 FVSVSIGQ

-621 YQPEQSYEAYAQL
+621 YQPEKSYEAYAQF
-634 QVRTTDREN
+634 QVRTTDRDN
-643 MFVVLNGLTG
+643 MFKLLHKLDDNLAKT
-653 ELSRQFDTPTFQF
+653 FDEPTFQF

-680 ARITGSDPQ
+680 ARITGPDPK
-689 VLREIALQ
+689 VLRELAVQ

-739 DLSNTLQMTFG
+739 DLSSTLQMAFG
-750 GSAMGLLRD
+750 GSTFGVLRD
-759 GADILPIV
+759 GTHTLPIMM
-767 GRLPESERVDFESL
+767 RLPEAERVDFESL
-781 QNAKIWSPSLQ
+781 QNVKIWSPSLQ
-792 AYVPIDQVIDGV
+792 TYIPVDQIIDGV
-804 SLSWDEPLIKRRD
+804 ELDWSEPLIQRRD

-828 DVLSEDTAAA
+828 DVLSDDTAAS
-838 LFTRI
+838 LFARV
-843 QPKVMALDLPDGYGI
+843 QPKVMALHIPEGYEI
-858 SWGGEYESSKDAQDS
+858 TWGGEYESSKDAQEG

-881 YLLMFVIT
+881 YLLMFIIT
-889 MLLFNS
+889 ILLFNS
-895 LKKPLVIWFTVPL
+895 IKKPLVIWFTVPL
-908 SIIGVSFGL
+908 SIIGVAFGL
-917 LLWNMP
+917 LTTNMP

-946 MDQINIEMDSGKD
+946 LDQINLELESGKD

-965 DSAVSRV
+965 DSAISRV

-984 GLVPLMFDAF
+984 GMIPLVFDAF

-1010 ILTLIVVPVMY
+1010 VLTLIVVPVMFAI
-1021 SLLFKIK
+1021 LFRIK
-1028 PPKTVKS
+1028 PTT
-1035 GSNDHSND
+1035 
-1043 HPNDSLLESQPN
+1043 
-1055 KGKALE
+1055 A
-1061 AAEAL
+1061 

>member
-39 AFTIKDAMVV
+39 AFTIKDAMIV
-49 ATYPGATPQEVEEE
+49 ATYLGATSKEVEEE
-63 LTYPLEKEIRRLP
+63 LTYPLEKEIRKLP
-76 YIDKITST
+76 YIDRITST
-84 SSSGMSQIMVSM
+84 SSNGMSQIMVSM

-113 RKINDLKPTL
+113 RKINDLQPTL
-123 PAGVN
+123 PQGVQ
-128 SLSIIDDFGDVFGVM
+128 SLQIIDDFGDVYGVM
-143 IMLSGE
+143 LMLTGDD
-149 GYDYVELKRYA
+149 YDYVELKRYA
-160 DVMSRD
+160 DHLRREIE
-166 LEMVD
+166 LVD
-171 GVGKVSIAG
+171 GVGKVDIAG

-189 VSLDRLASLNL
+189 ISLDRLASLNL
-200 DMSRVAGL
+200 DMNVVSGL
-208 LNQQNNVVSSG
+208 LNQQNNVVSAG

-231 PSGTLNSVES
+231 PSGTLNTVQA

-257 LKDVATVVRGIQ
+257 LKDVATITRGIQ
-269 EKPTNVVTYNG
+269 EKPGNMILFNG
-280 KPAINLGVSFASGVN
+280 KKAINIGISFASGVN
-295 VVEVGQRLTD
+295 VVEVGERLNV
-305 EIAHLETMKP
+305 ELSSLESIKP
-315 AGIELNYFYNQAAEV
+315 AGLDMSYFYNQAQEV
-330 DASVQD
+330 DDSVKA
-336 FIVSLG
+336 FVISLAE
-342 QAVAIVILV
+342 AVAIVIIV
-351 LLFAMGIRSGI
+351 LLFTMGLRSGV

-370 TVFGTFILMEYND
+370 TVFGTFILMNYNN

-417 KGRTKMQAASDIVKQ
+417 KGRTKVQAAVDIVKQ

-450 IGLSEDAT
+450 IGLSQDAT

-463 SLFWVLCYSL
+463 SLFWVLCFSL
-473 FLSWITALT
+473 FLSWVTAITL
-482 ITPFLA
+482 TPFLA

-493 EENVSNNAD
+493 EEEKDTNGED
-502 GADAQQSASQ
+502 
-512 QEYDDPYKG
+512 EDPYKG
-521 WLFVLFG
+521 WLFVVFG
-528 WTLKLAM
+528 ALLKFSL
-535 RFRWV
+535 RFRWM
-540 TVVSMVALLFTAVF
+540 TVAAMVALLVGAVI
-554 AFGMVKQQFFP
+554 AFGNVKQQFFP

-578 PEGTDIRETIKQTER
+578 PEGTDIRQTIKQAEK
-593 VEKYVREQE
+593 VESYIRQQDDID
-602 HVEFVSTSVGQ
+602 FVSVSIGQ

-621 YQPEQSYEAYAQL
+621 YQPEKSYEAYAQF
-634 QVRTTDREN
+634 QVRTTDRDN
-643 MFVVLNGLTG
+643 MFKLLHKLDDNLAKT
-653 ELSRQFDTPTFQF
+653 FDEPTFQF

-680 ARITGSDPQ
+680 ARITGPDPK
-689 VLREIALQ
+689 VLRELAVQ

-739 DLSNTLQMTFG
+739 DLSSTLQMAFG
-750 GSAMGLLRD
+750 GSTFGVLRD
-759 GADILPIV
+759 GTHTLPIMM
-767 GRLPESERVDFESL
+767 RLPEAERVDFESL
-781 QNAKIWSPSLQ
+781 QNVKIWSPSLQ
-792 AYVPIDQVIDGV
+792 TYIPVDQIIDGV
-804 SLSWDEPLIKRRD
+804 ELDWSEPLIQRRD

-828 DVLSEDTAAA
+828 DVLSDDTAAS
-838 LFTRI
+838 LFARV
-843 QPKVMALDLPDGYGI
+843 QPKVMALHIPEGYEI
-858 SWGGEYESSKDAQDS
+858 TWGGEYESSKDAQEG

-881 YLLMFVIT
+881 YLLMFIIT
-889 MLLFNS
+889 ILLFNS
-895 LKKPLVIWFTVPL
+895 VKKPLVIWFTVPL
-908 SIIGVSFGL
+908 SIIGVAFGL
-917 LLWNMP
+917 LTTNMP

-946 MDQINIEMDSGKD
+946 LDQINLELESGKE

-965 DSAVSRV
+965 DSAISRV

-984 GLVPLMFDAF
+984 GMIPLVFDAF

-1010 ILTLIVVPVMY
+1010 VLTLIVVPVMFAI
-1021 SLLFKIK
+1021 LFRIK
-1028 PPKTVKS
+1028 PTT
-1035 GSNDHSND
+1035 
-1043 HPNDSLLESQPN
+1043 
-1055 KGKALE
+1055 A
-1061 AAEAL
+1061 

>member
-39 AFTIKDAMVV
+39 AFTIKDAMIV
-49 ATYPGATPQEVEEE
+49 ATYPGATSKEVEEE
-63 LTYPLEKEIRRLP
+63 LTYPLEKEIRKLP
-76 YIDKITST
+76 YIDRITST
-84 SSSGMSQIMVSM
+84 SSNGMSQIMVSM

-113 RKINDLKPTL
+113 RKINDLQPTL
-123 PAGVN
+123 PQGVQ
-128 SLSIIDDFGDVFGVM
+128 SLQIIDDFGDVYGVM
-143 IMLSGE
+143 LMLTGDD
-149 GYDYVELKRYA
+149 YDYVELKRYA
-160 DVMSRD
+160 DHLRREIE
-166 LEMVD
+166 LVD
-171 GVGKVSIAG
+171 GVGKVDIAG

-189 VSLDRLASLNL
+189 ISLDRLASLNL
-200 DMSRVAGL
+200 DMNVVSGL
-208 LNQQNNVVSSG
+208 LNQQNNVVSAG

-231 PSGTLNSVES
+231 PSGTLNTVQA

-257 LKDVATVVRGIQ
+257 LKDVATITRGIQ
-269 EKPTNVVTYNG
+269 EKPGNMILFNG
-280 KPAINLGVSFASGVN
+280 KKAINIGISFASGVN
-295 VVEVGQRLTD
+295 VVEVGERLNA
-305 EIAHLETMKP
+305 ELSSLESIKP
-315 AGIELNYFYNQAAEV
+315 AGLDMSYFYNQAQEV
-330 DASVQD
+330 DDSVKA
-336 FIVSLG
+336 FVISLAE
-342 QAVAIVILV
+342 AVAIVIIV
-351 LLFAMGIRSGI
+351 LLFTMGLRSGV

-370 TVFGTFILMEYND
+370 TVFGTFILMNYNN

-417 KGRTKMQAASDIVKQ
+417 KGRTKVQAAVDIVKQ

-450 IGLSEDAT
+450 IGLSQDAT

-463 SLFWVLCYSL
+463 SLFWVLCFSL
-473 FLSWITALT
+473 FLSWVTAITL
-482 ITPFLA
+482 TPFLA

-493 EENVSNNAD
+493 EEEKDTNGED
-502 GADAQQSASQ
+502 
-512 QEYDDPYKG
+512 EDPYKG
-521 WLFVLFG
+521 WLFVVFG
-528 WTLKLAM
+528 ALLKFSL
-535 RFRWV
+535 RFRWM
-540 TVVSMVALLFTAVF
+540 TVAAMVALLVGAVIV
-554 AFGMVKQQFFP
+554 FGNVKQQFFP

-578 PEGTDIRETIKQTER
+578 PEGTDIRQTIKQAEK
-593 VEKYVREQE
+593 VESYIRQQDDID
-602 HVEFVSTSVGQ
+602 FVSVSIGQ

-621 YQPEQSYEAYAQL
+621 YQPEKSYEAYAQF
-634 QVRTTDREN
+634 QVRTTDRDN
-643 MFVVLNGLTG
+643 MFKLLHKLDDNLAKT
-653 ELSRQFDTPTFQF
+653 FDEPTFQF

-680 ARITGSDPQ
+680 ARITGPDPK
-689 VLREIALQ
+689 VLRELAVQ

-739 DLSNTLQMTFG
+739 DLSSTLQMAFG
-750 GSAMGLLRD
+750 GSTFGVLRD
-759 GADILPIV
+759 GTHTLPIMM
-767 GRLPESERVDFESL
+767 RLPEAERVDFESL
-781 QNAKIWSPSLQ
+781 QNVKIWSPSLQ
-792 AYVPIDQVIDGV
+792 TYIPVDQIIDGV
-804 SLSWDEPLIKRRD
+804 ELDWSEPLIQRRD

-828 DVLSEDTAAA
+828 DVLSDDTAAS
-838 LFTRI
+838 LFARV
-843 QPKVMALDLPDGYGI
+843 QPKVMALHIPEGYEI
-858 SWGGEYESSKDAQDS
+858 TWGGEYESSKDAQEG

-881 YLLMFVIT
+881 YLLMFIIT
-889 MLLFNS
+889 ILLFNS
-895 LKKPLVIWFTVPL
+895 IKKPLVIWFTVPL
-908 SIIGVSFGL
+908 SIIGVAFGL
-917 LLWNMP
+917 LTTNMP

-946 MDQINIEMDSGKD
+946 LDQINLELESGKD

-965 DSAVSRV
+965 DSAISRV

-984 GLVPLMFDAF
+984 GMIPLVFDAF

-1010 ILTLIVVPVMY
+1010 VLTLIVVPVMFAI
-1021 SLLFKIK
+1021 LFRIK
-1028 PPKTVKS
+1028 PTT
-1035 GSNDHSND
+1035 
-1043 HPNDSLLESQPN
+1043 
-1055 KGKALE
+1055 A
-1061 AAEAL
+1061 

>member
-39 AFTIKDAMVV
+39 AFTIKDAMIV
-49 ATYPGATPQEVEEE
+49 ATYPGATSKEVEEE
-63 LTYPLEKEIRRLP
+63 LTYPLEKEIRKLP
-76 YIDKITST
+76 YIDRITST
-84 SSSGMSQIMVSM
+84 SSNGMSQIMVSM

-113 RKINDLKPTL
+113 RKINDLQPTL
-123 PAGVN
+123 PQGVQ
-128 SLSIIDDFGDVFGVM
+128 SLQIIDDFGDVYGVM
-143 IMLSGE
+143 LMLTGDD
-149 GYDYVELKRYA
+149 YDYVELKRYA
-160 DVMSRD
+160 DHLRREIE
-166 LEMVD
+166 LVD
-171 GVGKVSIAG
+171 GVGKVDIAG

-189 VSLDRLASLNL
+189 ISLDRLASLNL
-200 DMSRVAGL
+200 DMNVVSGL
-208 LNQQNNVVSSG
+208 LNQQNNVVSAG

-231 PSGTLNSVES
+231 PSGTLNTVQA

-257 LKDVATVVRGIQ
+257 LKDVATITRSIQ
-269 EKPTNVVTYNG
+269 EKPGNMILFNG
-280 KPAINLGVSFASGVN
+280 KKAINIGISFASGVN
-295 VVEVGQRLTD
+295 VVEVGERLNA
-305 EIAHLETMKP
+305 ELSSLESIKP
-315 AGIELNYFYNQAAEV
+315 AGLDMSYFYNQAQEV
-330 DASVQD
+330 DDSVQA
-336 FIVSLG
+336 FVISLAE
-342 QAVAIVILV
+342 AVAIVIIV
-351 LLFAMGIRSGI
+351 LLFTMGLRSGV

-370 TVFGTFILMEYND
+370 TVFGTFILMNYNN

-417 KGRTKMQAASDIVKQ
+417 KGRTKVQAAVDIVKQ

-450 IGLSEDAT
+450 IGLSQDAT

-463 SLFWVLCYSL
+463 SLFWVLCFSL
-473 FLSWITALT
+473 FLSWVTAITL
-482 ITPFLA
+482 TPFLA

-493 EENVSNNAD
+493 EEEKDTNGED
-502 GADAQQSASQ
+502 
-512 QEYDDPYKG
+512 EDPYKG
-521 WLFVLFG
+521 WLFVVFG
-528 WTLKLAM
+528 ALLKFSL
-535 RFRWV
+535 RFRWI
-540 TVVSMVALLFTAVF
+540 TVAAMVALLVGAVI
-554 AFGMVKQQFFP
+554 AFGNVKQQFFP

-578 PEGTDIRETIKQTER
+578 PEGTDIRQTIKQAEK
-593 VEKYVREQE
+593 VESYIRQQDDID
-602 HVEFVSTSVGQ
+602 FVSVSIGQ

-621 YQPEQSYEAYAQL
+621 YQPEKSYEAYAQF
-634 QVRTTDREN
+634 QVRTTDRDN
-643 MFVVLNGLTG
+643 MFKLLHKLDDNLAKT
-653 ELSRQFDTPTFQF
+653 FDEPTFQF

-680 ARITGSDPQ
+680 ARITGPDPKA
-689 VLREIALQ
+689 LRELAVQ

-739 DLSNTLQMTFG
+739 DLSSTLQMAFG
-750 GSAMGLLRD
+750 GSTFGVLRD
-759 GADILPIV
+759 GTHTLPIMM
-767 GRLPESERVDFESL
+767 RLPEAERVDFESL
-781 QNAKIWSPSLQ
+781 QNVKIWSPSLQ
-792 AYVPIDQVIDGV
+792 TYIPVDQIIDGV
-804 SLSWDEPLIKRRD
+804 ELDWSEPLIQRRD

-828 DVLSEDTAAA
+828 DVLSDDTAAS
-838 LFTRI
+838 LFARV
-843 QPKVMALDLPDGYGI
+843 QPKVMALHIPEGYEI
-858 SWGGEYESSKDAQDS
+858 TWGGEYESSKDAQEG

-881 YLLMFVIT
+881 YLLMFIIT
-889 MLLFNS
+889 ILLFNS
-895 LKKPLVIWFTVPL
+895 IKKPLVIWFTVPL
-908 SIIGVSFGL
+908 SIIGVAFGL
-917 LLWNMP
+917 LTTNMP

-946 MDQINIEMDSGKD
+946 LDQINLELESGKD

-965 DSAVSRV
+965 DSAISRV

-984 GLVPLMFDAF
+984 GMIPLVFDAF

-1010 ILTLIVVPVMY
+1010 VLTLIVVPVMFAI
-1021 SLLFKIK
+1021 LFRIK
-1028 PPKTVKS
+1028 PTT
-1035 GSNDHSND
+1035 
-1043 HPNDSLLESQPN
+1043 
-1055 KGKALE
+1055 A
-1061 AAEAL
+1061 

>member
-39 AFTIKDAMVV
+39 AFTIKDAMIA
-49 ATYPGATPQEVEEE
+49 ATYPGATSKEVEEE
-63 LTYPLEKEIRRLP
+63 LTYPLEKEIRKLP
-76 YIDKITST
+76 YIDRITST
-84 SSSGMSQIMVSM
+84 SSNGMSQIMVSM

-113 RKINDLKPTL
+113 RKINDLQPTL
-123 PAGVN
+123 PQGVQ
-128 SLSIIDDFGDVFGVM
+128 SLQIIDDFGDVYGVM
-143 IMLSGE
+143 LMLTGDD
-149 GYDYVELKRYA
+149 YDYVELKRYA
-160 DVMSRD
+160 DHLRREIE
-166 LEMVD
+166 LVD
-171 GVGKVSIAG
+171 GVGKVDIAG

-189 VSLDRLASLNL
+189 ISLDRLASLNL
-200 DMSRVAGL
+200 DMNVVSGL
-208 LNQQNNVVSSG
+208 LNQQNNVVSAG

-231 PSGTLNSVES
+231 PSGTLNTVQA

-257 LKDVATVVRGIQ
+257 LKDVATITRSIQ
-269 EKPTNVVTYNG
+269 EKPGNMILFNG
-280 KPAINLGVSFASGVN
+280 KKAINIGISFASGVN
-295 VVEVGQRLTD
+295 VVEVGERLNA
-305 EIAHLETMKP
+305 ELSSLESIKP
-315 AGIELNYFYNQAAEV
+315 AGLDMSYFYNQAQEV
-330 DASVQD
+330 DDSVKA
-336 FIVSLG
+336 FVISLAE
-342 QAVAIVILV
+342 AVAIVIIV
-351 LLFAMGIRSGI
+351 LLFTMGLRSGV

-370 TVFGTFILMEYND
+370 TVFGTFILMNYNN

-417 KGRTKMQAASDIVKQ
+417 KGRTKVQAAVDIVKQ

-450 IGLSEDAT
+450 IGLSQDAT

-463 SLFWVLCYSL
+463 SLFWVLCFSL
-473 FLSWITALT
+473 FLSWVTAITL
-482 ITPFLA
+482 TPFLA

-493 EENVSNNAD
+493 EEEKDTNGED
-502 GADAQQSASQ
+502 
-512 QEYDDPYKG
+512 EDPYKG
-521 WLFVLFG
+521 WLFVVFG
-528 WTLKLAM
+528 ALLKFSL
-535 RFRWV
+535 RFRWM
-540 TVVSMVALLFTAVF
+540 TVAAMVALLVGAVI
-554 AFGMVKQQFFP
+554 AFGNVKQQFFP

-578 PEGTDIRETIKQTER
+578 PEGTDIRQTIKQAET
-593 VEKYVREQE
+593 VESYIRQQDDID
-602 HVEFVSTSVGQ
+602 FVSVSIGQ

-621 YQPEQSYEAYAQL
+621 YQPEKSYEAYAQF
-634 QVRTTDREN
+634 QVRTTDRDN
-643 MFVVLNGLTG
+643 MFKLLHKLDDNLAKT
-653 ELSRQFDTPTFQF
+653 FDEPTFQF

-680 ARITGSDPQ
+680 ARITGPDPK
-689 VLREIALQ
+689 VLRELAVQ

-739 DLSNTLQMTFG
+739 DLSSTLQMAFG
-750 GSAMGLLRD
+750 GSTFGVLRD
-759 GADILPIV
+759 GTHTLPIMM
-767 GRLPESERVDFESL
+767 RLPEAERVDFESL
-781 QNAKIWSPSLQ
+781 QNVKIWSPSLQ
-792 AYVPIDQVIDGV
+792 TYIPVDQIIDGV
-804 SLSWDEPLIKRRD
+804 ELDWSEPLIQRRD

-828 DVLSEDTAAA
+828 DVLSDDTAAS
-838 LFTRI
+838 LFTRV
-843 QPKVMALDLPDGYGI
+843 QPKVMALHIPEGYEI
-858 SWGGEYESSKDAQDS
+858 TWGGEYESSKDAQEG

-881 YLLMFVIT
+881 YLLMFIIT
-889 MLLFNS
+889 ILLFNS
-895 LKKPLVIWFTVPL
+895 IKKPLVIWFTVPL
-908 SIIGVSFGL
+908 SIIGVAFGL
-917 LLWNMP
+917 LTTNMP

-946 MDQINIEMDSGKD
+946 LDQINLELESGKD

-965 DSAVSRV
+965 DSAISRV

-984 GLVPLMFDAF
+984 GMIPLVFDAF

-1010 ILTLIVVPVMY
+1010 VLTLIVVPVMFAI
-1021 SLLFKIK
+1021 LFRIK
-1028 PPKTVKS
+1028 PTT
-1035 GSNDHSND
+1035 
-1043 HPNDSLLESQPN
+1043 
-1055 KGKALE
+1055 A
-1061 AAEAL
+1061 

>member
-39 AFTIKDAMVV
+39 AFTIKDAMIV
-49 ATYPGATPQEVEEE
+49 ATYPGATSKEVEEE
-63 LTYPLEKEIRRLP
+63 LTYPLEKEIRKLP
-76 YIDKITST
+76 YIDRITST
-84 SSSGMSQIMVSM
+84 SSNGMSQIMVSM

-113 RKINDLKPTL
+113 RKINDLQPTL
-123 PAGVN
+123 PQGVQ
-128 SLSIIDDFGDVFGVM
+128 SLQIIDDFGDVYGVM
-143 IMLSGE
+143 LMLTGDD
-149 GYDYVELKRYA
+149 YDYVELKRYA
-160 DVMSRD
+160 DHLRREIE
-166 LEMVD
+166 LVD
-171 GVGKVSIAG
+171 GVGKVDIAG

-189 VSLDRLASLNL
+189 ISLDRLASLNL
-200 DMSRVAGL
+200 DMNVVSGL
-208 LNQQNNVVSSG
+208 LNQQNNVVSAG

-231 PSGTLNSVES
+231 PSGTLNTVQA

-257 LKDVATVVRGIQ
+257 LKDVATITRSIQ
-269 EKPTNVVTYNG
+269 EKPGNMILFNG
-280 KPAINLGVSFASGVN
+280 KKAINIGISFASGVN
-295 VVEVGQRLTD
+295 VVEVGERLNA
-305 EIAHLETMKP
+305 ELSSLESIKP
-315 AGIELNYFYNQAAEV
+315 AGLDMSYFYNQAQEV
-330 DASVQD
+330 DDSVKA
-336 FIVSLG
+336 FVISLAE
-342 QAVAIVILV
+342 AVAIVIIV
-351 LLFAMGIRSGI
+351 LLFTMGLRSGV

-370 TVFGTFILMEYND
+370 TVFGTFILMNYNN

-417 KGRTKMQAASDIVKQ
+417 KGRTKVQAAVDIVKQ

-450 IGLSEDAT
+450 IGLSQDAT

-463 SLFWVLCYSL
+463 SLFWVLCFSL
-473 FLSWITALT
+473 FLSWVTAITL
-482 ITPFLA
+482 TPFLA

-493 EENVSNNAD
+493 EEEKDTNGED
-502 GADAQQSASQ
+502 
-512 QEYDDPYKG
+512 EDPYKG
-521 WLFVLFG
+521 WLFVVFG
-528 WTLKLAM
+528 ALLKFSL
-535 RFRWV
+535 RFRWM
-540 TVVSMVALLFTAVF
+540 TVAAMVALLVGAVI
-554 AFGMVKQQFFP
+554 AFGNVKQQFFP

-578 PEGTDIRETIKQTER
+578 PEGTDIRQTIKQAEK
-593 VEKYVREQE
+593 VESYIRQQDDID
-602 HVEFVSTSVGQ
+602 FVSVSIGQ

-621 YQPEQSYEAYAQL
+621 YQPEKSYEAYAQF
-634 QVRTTDREN
+634 QVRTTDRDN
-643 MFVVLNGLTG
+643 MFKLLHKLDDNLAKT
-653 ELSRQFDTPTFQF
+653 FDEPTFQF

-680 ARITGSDPQ
+680 ARITGPDPK
-689 VLREIALQ
+689 VLRELAVQ

-739 DLSNTLQMTFG
+739 DLSSTLQMAFG
-750 GSAMGLLRD
+750 GSTFGVLRD
-759 GADILPIV
+759 GTHTLPIMM
-767 GRLPESERVDFESL
+767 RLPEAERVDFESL
-781 QNAKIWSPSLQ
+781 QNVKIWSPSLQ
-792 AYVPIDQVIDGV
+792 TYIPVDQIIDGV
-804 SLSWDEPLIKRRD
+804 ELDWSEPLIQRRD

-828 DVLSEDTAAA
+828 DVLSDETAAS
-838 LFTRI
+838 LFARV
-843 QPKVMALDLPDGYGI
+843 QPKVMALHIPEGYEI
-858 SWGGEYESSKDAQDS
+858 TWGGEYESSKDAQEG

-881 YLLMFVIT
+881 YLLMFIIT
-889 MLLFNS
+889 ILLFNS
-895 LKKPLVIWFTVPL
+895 VKKPLVIWFTVPL
-908 SIIGVSFGL
+908 SIIGVAFGL
-917 LLWNMP
+917 LTTNMP

-946 MDQINIEMDSGKD
+946 LDQINLELESGKD

-965 DSAVSRV
+965 DSAISRV

-984 GLVPLMFDAF
+984 GMIPLVFDAF

-1010 ILTLIVVPVMY
+1010 VLTLIVVPVMFAI
-1021 SLLFKIK
+1021 LFRIK
-1028 PPKTVKS
+1028 PTT
-1035 GSNDHSND
+1035 
-1043 HPNDSLLESQPN
+1043 
-1055 KGKALE
+1055 A
-1061 AAEAL
+1061 

>member
-39 AFTIKDAMVV
+39 AFTIKDAMIV
-49 ATYPGATPQEVEEE
+49 ATYPGATSKEVEEE
-63 LTYPLEKEIRRLP
+63 LTYPLEKEIRKLP
-76 YIDKITST
+76 YIDRITST
-84 SSSGMSQIMVSM
+84 SSNGMSQIMVSM

-113 RKINDLKPTL
+113 RKINDLQPTL
-123 PAGVN
+123 PQGVQ
-128 SLSIIDDFGDVFGVM
+128 SLQIIDDFGDVYGVM
-143 IMLSGE
+143 LMLTGDD
-149 GYDYVELKRYA
+149 YDYVELKRYA
-160 DVMSRD
+160 DHLRREIE
-166 LEMVD
+166 LVD
-171 GVGKVSIAG
+171 GVGKVDIAG

-189 VSLDRLASLNL
+189 ISLDRLASLNL
-200 DMSRVAGL
+200 DMNVVSGL
-208 LNQQNNVVSSG
+208 LNQQNNVVSAG

-231 PSGTLNSVES
+231 PSGTLNTVQA

-257 LKDVATVVRGIQ
+257 LKDVATITRSIQ
-269 EKPTNVVTYNG
+269 EKPGNMILFNG
-280 KPAINLGVSFASGVN
+280 KKAINIGISFASGVN
-295 VVEVGQRLTD
+295 VVEVGERLNA
-305 EIAHLETMKP
+305 ELSSLESIKP
-315 AGIELNYFYNQAAEV
+315 AGLDMSYFYNQAQEV
-330 DASVQD
+330 DDSVKA
-336 FIVSLG
+336 FVISLAE
-342 QAVAIVILV
+342 AVAIVIIV
-351 LLFAMGIRSGI
+351 LLFTMGLRSGV

-370 TVFGTFILMEYND
+370 TVFGTFILMNYNN

-417 KGRTKMQAASDIVKQ
+417 KGRTKVQAAVDIVKQ

-450 IGLSEDAT
+450 IGLSQDAT

-463 SLFWVLCYSL
+463 SLFWVLCFSL
-473 FLSWITALT
+473 FLSWVTAITL
-482 ITPFLA
+482 TPFLA

-493 EENVSNNAD
+493 EEKDTNGED
-502 GADAQQSASQ
+502 
-512 QEYDDPYKG
+512 EDPYKG
-521 WLFVLFG
+521 WLFVVFG
-528 WTLKLAM
+528 ALLKFSL
-535 RFRWV
+535 RFRWM
-540 TVVSMVALLFTAVF
+540 TVAAMVALLVGAVI
-554 AFGMVKQQFFP
+554 AFGNVKQQFFP

-578 PEGTDIRETIKQTER
+578 PEGTDIRQTIKQAEK
-593 VEKYVREQE
+593 VESYIRQQDDID
-602 HVEFVSTSVGQ
+602 FVSVSIGQ

-621 YQPEQSYEAYAQL
+621 YQPEKSYEAYAQF
-634 QVRTTDREN
+634 QVRTTDRDI
-643 MFVVLNGLTG
+643 MFKLLHKLDDNLAKA
-653 ELSRQFDTPTFQF
+653 FDAPTFQF

-680 ARITGSDPQ
+680 ARITGPDPK
-689 VLREIALQ
+689 VLRELAVK

-739 DLSNTLQMTFG
+739 DLSSTLQMAFG
-750 GSAMGLLRD
+750 GSTFGVLRD
-759 GADILPIV
+759 GTHTLPIMM
-767 GRLPESERVDFESL
+767 RLPEAERVDFESL
-781 QNAKIWSPSLQ
+781 QNVKIWSPSLQ
-792 AYVPIDQVIDGV
+792 TYIPVDQIIDGV
-804 SLSWDEPLIKRRD
+804 ELDWSEPLIQRRD

-828 DVLSEDTAAA
+828 DVLSDDTAAS
-838 LFTRI
+838 LFARV
-843 QPKVMALDLPDGYGI
+843 QPKVMALHIPEGYEI
-858 SWGGEYESSKDAQDS
+858 TWGGEYESSKDAQEG

-881 YLLMFVIT
+881 YLLMFIIT
-889 MLLFNS
+889 ILLFNS
-895 LKKPLVIWFTVPL
+895 IKKPLVIWFTVPL
-908 SIIGVSFGL
+908 SIIGVAFGL
-917 LLWNMP
+917 LTTNMP

-946 MDQINIEMDSGKD
+946 LDQINLELESGKD

-965 DSAVSRV
+965 DSAISRV

-984 GLVPLMFDAF
+984 GMIPLVFDAF

-1010 ILTLIVVPVMY
+1010 VLTLIVVPVMFAI
-1021 SLLFKIK
+1021 LFRIK
-1028 PPKTVKS
+1028 PTT
-1035 GSNDHSND
+1035 
-1043 HPNDSLLESQPN
+1043 
-1055 KGKALE
+1055 A
-1061 AAEAL
+1061 

>member
-39 AFTIKDAMVV
+39 AFTIKDAMIV
-49 ATYPGATPQEVEEE
+49 ATYPGATSKEVEEE
-63 LTYPLEKEIRRLP
+63 LTYPLEKEIRKLP
-76 YIDKITST
+76 YIDRITST
-84 SSSGMSQIMVSM
+84 SSNGMSQIMVSM

-113 RKINDLKPTL
+113 RKINDLQPTL
-123 PAGVN
+123 PQGVQ
-128 SLSIIDDFGDVFGVM
+128 SLQIIDDFGDVYGVM
-143 IMLSGE
+143 LMLTGDD
-149 GYDYVELKRYA
+149 YDYVELKRYA
-160 DVMSRD
+160 DHLRREIE
-166 LEMVD
+166 LVD
-171 GVGKVSIAG
+171 GVGKVDIAG

-189 VSLDRLASLNL
+189 ISLDRLASLNL
-200 DMSRVAGL
+200 DMNVVSGL
-208 LNQQNNVVSSG
+208 LNQQNNVVSAG

-231 PSGTLNSVES
+231 PSGTLNTVQA

-257 LKDVATVVRGIQ
+257 LKDVATITRGIQ
-269 EKPTNVVTYNG
+269 EKPGNMILFNG
-280 KPAINLGVSFASGVN
+280 KKAINIGISFASGVN
-295 VVEVGQRLTD
+295 VVEVGERLNA
-305 EIAHLETMKP
+305 ELSSLESIKP
-315 AGIELNYFYNQAAEV
+315 AGLDMGYFYNQAQEV
-330 DASVQD
+330 DDSVKA
-336 FIVSLG
+336 FVISLAE
-342 QAVAIVILV
+342 AVAIVIIV
-351 LLFAMGIRSGI
+351 LLFTMGLRSGV

-370 TVFGTFILMEYND
+370 TVFGTFILMNYNN

-417 KGRTKMQAASDIVKQ
+417 KGRTKVQAAVDIVKQ

-450 IGLSEDAT
+450 IGLSQDAT

-463 SLFWVLCYSL
+463 SLFWVLCFSL
-473 FLSWITALT
+473 FLSWVTAITL
-482 ITPFLA
+482 TPFLA

-493 EENVSNNAD
+493 EEKDTNGED
-502 GADAQQSASQ
+502 
-512 QEYDDPYKG
+512 EDPYKG
-521 WLFVLFG
+521 WLFVVFG
-528 WTLKLAM
+528 ALLKFSL
-535 RFRWV
+535 RFRWM
-540 TVVSMVALLFTAVF
+540 TVAAMVALLVGAVI
-554 AFGMVKQQFFP
+554 AFGNVKQQFFP

-578 PEGTDIRETIKQTER
+578 PEGTDIRQTIKQAEK
-593 VEKYVREQE
+593 VESYIRQQDDID
-602 HVEFVSTSVGQ
+602 FVSVSIGQ

-621 YQPEQSYEAYAQL
+621 YQPEKSYEAYAQF
-634 QVRTTDREN
+634 QVRTTDRDN
-643 MFVVLNGLTG
+643 MFKLLHKLDDNLAKT
-653 ELSRQFDTPTFQF
+653 FDEPTFQF

-680 ARITGSDPQ
+680 ARITGPDPK
-689 VLREIALQ
+689 VLRELAVQ

-714 WRERTKELVPVFNE
+714 LRERTKELVPVFNE

-739 DLSNTLQMTFG
+739 DLSSTLQMAFG
-750 GSAMGLLRD
+750 GSTFGVLRD
-759 GADILPIV
+759 GTHTLPIMM
-767 GRLPESERVDFESL
+767 RLPEAERVDFESL
-781 QNAKIWSPSLQ
+781 QNVKIWSPSLQ
-792 AYVPIDQVIDGV
+792 TYIPVDQIIDGV
-804 SLSWDEPLIKRRD
+804 ELDWSEPLIQRRD

-828 DVLSEDTAAA
+828 DVLSDDTAAS
-838 LFTRI
+838 LFARV
-843 QPKVMALDLPDGYGI
+843 QPKVMALHIPEGYEI
-858 SWGGEYESSKDAQDS
+858 TWGGEYESSKDAQEG

-881 YLLMFVIT
+881 YLLMFIIT
-889 MLLFNS
+889 ILLFNS
-895 LKKPLVIWFTVPL
+895 IKKPLVIWFTVPL
-908 SIIGVSFGL
+908 SIIGVAFGL
-917 LLWNMP
+917 LTTNMP

-946 MDQINIEMDSGKD
+946 LDQINLELESGKD

-965 DSAVSRV
+965 DSAISRV

-984 GLVPLMFDAF
+984 GMIPLVFDAF

-1010 ILTLIVVPVMY
+1010 VLTLIVVPVMFAI
-1021 SLLFKIK
+1021 LFRIK
-1028 PPKTVKS
+1028 PTT
-1035 GSNDHSND
+1035 
-1043 HPNDSLLESQPN
+1043 
-1055 KGKALE
+1055 A
-1061 AAEAL
+1061 

>member
-39 AFTIKDAMVV
+39 AFTIKDAMIV
-49 ATYPGATPQEVEEE
+49 ATYPGATSKEVEEE
-63 LTYPLEKEIRRLP
+63 LTYPLEKGIRKLP
-76 YIDKITST
+76 YIDRITST
-84 SSSGMSQIMVSM
+84 SSNGMSQIMVSM

-113 RKINDLKPTL
+113 RKINDLQPTL
-123 PAGVN
+123 PQGVQ
-128 SLSIIDDFGDVFGVM
+128 SLQIIDDFGDVYGVM
-143 IMLSGE
+143 LMLTGDD
-149 GYDYVELKRYA
+149 YDYVELKRYA
-160 DVMSRD
+160 DHLRREIE
-166 LEMVD
+166 LVD
-171 GVGKVSIAG
+171 GVGKVDIAG

-189 VSLDRLASLNL
+189 ISLDRLASLNL
-200 DMSRVAGL
+200 DMNVVSGL
-208 LNQQNNVVSSG
+208 LNQQNNVVSAG

-231 PSGTLNSVES
+231 PSGTLNTVQA

-257 LKDVATVVRGIQ
+257 LKDVATITRSIQ
-269 EKPTNVVTYNG
+269 EKPGNMILFNG
-280 KPAINLGVSFASGVN
+280 KKAINIGISFASGVN
-295 VVEVGQRLTD
+295 VVEVGERLNA
-305 EIAHLETMKP
+305 ELSSLESIKP
-315 AGIELNYFYNQAAEV
+315 AGLDMSYFYNQAQEV
-330 DASVQD
+330 DDSVKA
-336 FIVSLG
+336 FVISLAE
-342 QAVAIVILV
+342 AVAIVIIV
-351 LLFAMGIRSGI
+351 LLFTMGLRSGV

-370 TVFGTFILMEYND
+370 TVFGTFILMNYNN

-417 KGRTKMQAASDIVKQ
+417 KGRTKVQAAVDIVKQ

-450 IGLSEDAT
+450 IGLSQDAT

-463 SLFWVLCYSL
+463 SLFWVLCFSL
-473 FLSWITALT
+473 FLSWVTAITL
-482 ITPFLA
+482 TPFLA

-493 EENVSNNAD
+493 EEEKDTNGED
-502 GADAQQSASQ
+502 
-512 QEYDDPYKG
+512 EDPYKG
-521 WLFVLFG
+521 WLFVVFG
-528 WTLKLAM
+528 ALLKFSL
-535 RFRWV
+535 RFRWM
-540 TVVSMVALLFTAVF
+540 TVAAMVALLVGAVI
-554 AFGMVKQQFFP
+554 AFGNVKQQFFP

-578 PEGTDIRETIKQTER
+578 PEGTDIRQTIKQAEK
-593 VEKYVREQE
+593 VESHIRQQDDID
-602 HVEFVSTSVGQ
+602 FVSVSIGQ

-621 YQPEQSYEAYAQL
+621 YQPEKSYEAYAQF

-643 MFVVLNGLTG
+643 MFKLLHKLDDNLAKT
-653 ELSRQFDTPTFQF
+653 FDEPTFQF

-680 ARITGSDPQ
+680 ARITGPDPK
-689 VLREIALQ
+689 VLRELAVQ

-739 DLSNTLQMTFG
+739 DLSSTLQMAFG
-750 GSAMGLLRD
+750 GSTFGVLRD
-759 GADILPIV
+759 GTHTLPIMM
-767 GRLPESERVDFESL
+767 RLPETERVDFESL
-781 QNAKIWSPSLQ
+781 QNVKIWSPSLQ
-792 AYVPIDQVIDGV
+792 TYIPVDQIIDGV
-804 SLSWDEPLIKRRD
+804 ELDWSEPLIQRRD

-828 DVLSEDTAAA
+828 DVLSDDTAAS
-838 LFTRI
+838 LFARV
-843 QPKVMALDLPDGYGI
+843 QPKVMALHIPEGYEI
-858 SWGGEYESSKDAQDS
+858 TWGGEYESSKDAQEG

-881 YLLMFVIT
+881 YLLMFIIT
-889 MLLFNS
+889 ILLFNS
-895 LKKPLVIWFTVPL
+895 IKKPLVIWFTVPL
-908 SIIGVSFGL
+908 SIIGVAFGL
-917 LLWNMP
+917 LTTNMP

-946 MDQINIEMDSGKD
+946 LDQINLELESGKD

-965 DSAVSRV
+965 DSAISRV

-984 GLVPLMFDAF
+984 GMIPLVFDAF

-1010 ILTLIVVPVMY
+1010 VLTLIVVPVMFAI
-1021 SLLFKIK
+1021 LFRIK
-1028 PPKTVKS
+1028 PTT
-1035 GSNDHSND
+1035 
-1043 HPNDSLLESQPN
+1043 
-1055 KGKALE
+1055 A
-1061 AAEAL
+1061 

>member
-39 AFTIKDAMVV
+39 AFTIKDAMIV
-49 ATYPGATPQEVEEE
+49 ATYPGATSKEVEEE
-63 LTYPLEKEIRRLP
+63 LTYPLEKEIRKLP
-76 YIDKITST
+76 YIDRITST
-84 SSSGMSQIMVSM
+84 SSNGMSQIMVSM

-113 RKINDLKPTL
+113 RKINDLQPTL
-123 PAGVN
+123 PQGVQ
-128 SLSIIDDFGDVFGVM
+128 SLQIIDDFGDVYGVM
-143 IMLSGE
+143 LMLTGDD
-149 GYDYVELKRYA
+149 YDYVELKRYA
-160 DVMSRD
+160 DHLRREIE
-166 LEMVD
+166 LVD
-171 GVGKVSIAG
+171 GVGKVDIAG

-189 VSLDRLASLNL
+189 ISLDRLASLNL
-200 DMSRVAGL
+200 DMNVVSGL
-208 LNQQNNVVSSG
+208 LNQQNNVVSAG

-231 PSGTLNSVES
+231 PSGTLNTVQA

-257 LKDVATVVRGIQ
+257 LKDVATITRGIQ
-269 EKPTNVVTYNG
+269 EKPGNMILFNG
-280 KPAINLGVSFASGVN
+280 KKAINIGISFASGVN
-295 VVEVGQRLTD
+295 VVEVGERLNA
-305 EIAHLETMKP
+305 ELSSLESIKP
-315 AGIELNYFYNQAAEV
+315 AGLDMSYFYNQAQEV
-330 DASVQD
+330 DDSVKA
-336 FIVSLG
+336 FVISLAE
-342 QAVAIVILV
+342 AVAIVIIV
-351 LLFAMGIRSGI
+351 LLFTMGLRSGV

-370 TVFGTFILMEYND
+370 TVFGTFILMNYNN

-417 KGRTKMQAASDIVKQ
+417 KGRTKVQAAVDIVKQ

-450 IGLSEDAT
+450 IGLSQDAT

-463 SLFWVLCYSL
+463 SLFWVLCFSL
-473 FLSWITALT
+473 FLSWVTAITL
-482 ITPFLA
+482 TPFLA

-493 EENVSNNAD
+493 EEEKDTNGED
-502 GADAQQSASQ
+502 
-512 QEYDDPYKG
+512 EDPYKG
-521 WLFVLFG
+521 WLFVVFG
-528 WTLKLAM
+528 ALLKFSL
-535 RFRWV
+535 RFRWM
-540 TVVSMVALLFTAVF
+540 TVAAMVALLVGAVI
-554 AFGMVKQQFFP
+554 AFGNVKQQFFP

-578 PEGTDIRETIKQTER
+578 PEGTDIRQTIKQAEK
-593 VEKYVREQE
+593 VESYIRQQDDID
-602 HVEFVSTSVGQ
+602 FVSVSIGQ

-621 YQPEQSYEAYAQL
+621 YQPEKSYEAYAQF
-634 QVRTTDREN
+634 QVRTTDRDN
-643 MFVVLNGLTG
+643 MFKLLHKLDDNLAKT
-653 ELSRQFDTPTFQF
+653 FDEPTFQF

-680 ARITGSDPQ
+680 ARITGPDPK
-689 VLREIALQ
+689 VLRELAVQ

-739 DLSNTLQMTFG
+739 DLSSTLQMAFG
-750 GSAMGLLRD
+750 GSTFGVLRD
-759 GADILPIV
+759 GTHTLPIMM
-767 GRLPESERVDFESL
+767 RLPEAERVDFESL
-781 QNAKIWSPSLQ
+781 QNVKIWSPSLQ
-792 AYVPIDQVIDGV
+792 TYIPVDQIIDGV
-804 SLSWDEPLIKRRD
+804 ELDWSEPLIQRRD

-828 DVLSEDTAAA
+828 DVLSDDTAAS
-838 LFTRI
+838 LFARV
-843 QPKVMALDLPDGYGI
+843 QPKVMALFIPEGYEI
-858 SWGGEYESSKDAQDS
+858 TWGGEYESSKDAQEG

-881 YLLMFVIT
+881 YLLMFIIT
-889 MLLFNS
+889 ILLFNS
-895 LKKPLVIWFTVPL
+895 IKKPLVIWFTVPL
-908 SIIGVSFGL
+908 SIIGVAFGL
-917 LLWNMP
+917 LTTNMP

-946 MDQINIEMDSGKD
+946 LDQINLELESGKD

-965 DSAVSRV
+965 DSAISRV

-984 GLVPLMFDAF
+984 GMIPLVFDAF

-1010 ILTLIVVPVMY
+1010 VLTLIVVPVMFAI
-1021 SLLFKIK
+1021 LFRIK
-1028 PPKTVKS
+1028 PTT
-1035 GSNDHSND
+1035 
-1043 HPNDSLLESQPN
+1043 
-1055 KGKALE
+1055 A
-1061 AAEAL
+1061 

>member
-39 AFTIKDAMVV
+39 AFTIKDAMIV
-49 ATYPGATPQEVEEE
+49 ATYPGATSKEVEEE
-63 LTYPLEKEIRRLP
+63 LTYPLEKEIRKLP
-76 YIDKITST
+76 YIDRITST
-84 SSSGMSQIMVSM
+84 SSNGMSQIMVSM

-113 RKINDLKPTL
+113 RKINDLQPTL
-123 PAGVN
+123 PQGVQ
-128 SLSIIDDFGDVFGVM
+128 SLQIIDDFGDVYGVM
-143 IMLSGE
+143 LMLTGDD
-149 GYDYVELKRYA
+149 YDYVELKRYA
-160 DVMSRD
+160 DHLRREIE
-166 LEMVD
+166 LVD
-171 GVGKVSIAG
+171 GVGKVDIAG

-189 VSLDRLASLNL
+189 ISLDRLASLNL
-200 DMSRVAGL
+200 DMNVVSGL
-208 LNQQNNVVSSG
+208 LNQQNNVVSAG

-231 PSGTLNSVES
+231 PSGTLNTVQA

-257 LKDVATVVRGIQ
+257 LKDVATITRGIQ
-269 EKPTNVVTYNG
+269 EKPGNMILFNG
-280 KPAINLGVSFASGVN
+280 KKAINIGISFASGVN
-295 VVEVGQRLTD
+295 VVEVGERLNA
-305 EIAHLETMKP
+305 ELSSLESIKP
-315 AGIELNYFYNQAAEV
+315 AGLDMSYFYNQAQEV
-330 DASVQD
+330 DDSVKA
-336 FIVSLG
+336 FVISLAE
-342 QAVAIVILV
+342 AVAIVIIV
-351 LLFAMGIRSGI
+351 LLFTMGLRSGV

-370 TVFGTFILMEYND
+370 TVFGTFILMNYNN

-417 KGRTKMQAASDIVKQ
+417 KGRTKVQAAVDIVKQ

-450 IGLSEDAT
+450 IGLSQDAT

-463 SLFWVLCYSL
+463 SLFWVLCFSL
-473 FLSWITALT
+473 FLSWVTAITL
-482 ITPFLA
+482 TPFLA

-493 EENVSNNAD
+493 EEEKDTNGED
-502 GADAQQSASQ
+502 
-512 QEYDDPYKG
+512 EDPYKG
-521 WLFVLFG
+521 WLFVVFG
-528 WTLKLAM
+528 ALLKFSL
-535 RFRWV
+535 RFRWM
-540 TVVSMVALLFTAVF
+540 TVAAMVALLVGAVI
-554 AFGMVKQQFFP
+554 AFGNVKQQFFP

-578 PEGTDIRETIKQTER
+578 PEGTDIRQTIKQAEK
-593 VEKYVREQE
+593 VESYIRQQDDID
-602 HVEFVSTSVGQ
+602 FVSVSIGQ

-621 YQPEQSYEAYAQL
+621 YQPEKSYEAYAQF
-634 QVRTTDREN
+634 QVRTTDRDN
-643 MFVVLNGLTG
+643 MFKLLHKLDDNLAKV
-653 ELSRQFDTPTFQF
+653 FDEPTFQF

-680 ARITGSDPQ
+680 ARITGPDPK
-689 VLREIALQ
+689 VLRELAVQ

-739 DLSNTLQMTFG
+739 DLSSTLKMAFG
-750 GSAMGLLRD
+750 GSTFGVLRD
-759 GADILPIV
+759 GTHTLPIMM
-767 GRLPESERVDFESL
+767 RLPEAERVDFESL
-781 QNAKIWSPSLQ
+781 QNVKIWSPSLQ
-792 AYVPIDQVIDGV
+792 TYIPVDQIIDGV
-804 SLSWDEPLIKRRD
+804 ELDWSEPLIQRRD

-828 DVLSEDTAAA
+828 DVLSDDTAAS
-838 LFTRI
+838 LFARV
-843 QPKVMALDLPDGYGI
+843 QPKVMALHIPEGYEI
-858 SWGGEYESSKDAQDS
+858 TWGGEYESSKDAQEG

-881 YLLMFVIT
+881 YLLMFIIT
-889 MLLFNS
+889 ILLFNS
-895 LKKPLVIWFTVPL
+895 IKKPLVIWFTVPL
-908 SIIGVSFGL
+908 SIIGVAFGL
-917 LLWNMP
+917 LTTNMP

-946 MDQINIEMDSGKD
+946 LDQINLELESGKD

-965 DSAVSRV
+965 DSAISRV

-984 GLVPLMFDAF
+984 GMIPLVFDAF

-1010 ILTLIVVPVMY
+1010 VLTLIVVPVMFAI
-1021 SLLFKIK
+1021 LFRIK
-1028 PPKTVKS
+1028 PTT
-1035 GSNDHSND
+1035 
-1043 HPNDSLLESQPN
+1043 
-1055 KGKALE
+1055 A
-1061 AAEAL
+1061 

>member
-39 AFTIKDAMVV
+39 AFTIKDAMIV
-49 ATYPGATPQEVEEE
+49 ATYPGATSKEVEEE
-63 LTYPLEKEIRRLP
+63 LTYPLEKEIRKLP
-76 YIDKITST
+76 YIDRITST
-84 SSSGMSQIMVSM
+84 SSNGMSQIMVSM

-113 RKINDLKPTL
+113 RKINDLQPTL
-123 PAGVN
+123 PQGVQ
-128 SLSIIDDFGDVFGVM
+128 SLQIIDDFGDVYGVM
-143 IMLSGE
+143 LMLTGDD
-149 GYDYVELKRYA
+149 YDYVELKRYA
-160 DVMSRD
+160 DHLRREIE
-166 LEMVD
+166 LVD
-171 GVGKVSIAG
+171 GVGKVDIAG

-189 VSLDRLASLNL
+189 ISLDRLASLNL
-200 DMSRVAGL
+200 DMKVVSGL
-208 LNQQNNVVSSG
+208 LNQQNNVVSAG

-231 PSGTLNSVES
+231 PSGTLNTVQA

-257 LKDVATVVRGIQ
+257 LKDVATITRSIQ
-269 EKPTNVVTYNG
+269 EKPGNMILFNG
-280 KPAINLGVSFASGVN
+280 KKAINIGISFASGVN
-295 VVEVGQRLTD
+295 VVEVGERLNA
-305 EIAHLETMKP
+305 ELSSLESIKP
-315 AGIELNYFYNQAAEV
+315 AGLDMSYFYNQAQEV
-330 DASVQD
+330 DDSVKA
-336 FIVSLG
+336 FVISLAE
-342 QAVAIVILV
+342 AVAIVIIV
-351 LLFAMGIRSGI
+351 LLFTMGLRSGV

-370 TVFGTFILMEYND
+370 TVFGTFILMNYNN

-417 KGRTKMQAASDIVKQ
+417 KGRTKVQAAVDIVKQ

-450 IGLSEDAT
+450 IGLSQDAT

-463 SLFWVLCYSL
+463 SLFWVLCFSL
-473 FLSWITALT
+473 FLSWVTAITL
-482 ITPFLA
+482 TPFLA

-493 EENVSNNAD
+493 EEEKDTNGED
-502 GADAQQSASQ
+502 
-512 QEYDDPYKG
+512 EDPYKG
-521 WLFVLFG
+521 WLFVVFG
-528 WTLKLAM
+528 ALLKFSL
-535 RFRWV
+535 RFRWM
-540 TVVSMVALLFTAVF
+540 TVAAMVALLVGAVI
-554 AFGMVKQQFFP
+554 AFGNVKQQFFP

-578 PEGTDIRETIKQTER
+578 PEGTDIRQTIKQAEK
-593 VEKYVREQE
+593 VESYIRQQDDID
-602 HVEFVSTSVGQ
+602 FVSVSIGQ

-621 YQPEQSYEAYAQL
+621 YQPEKSYEAYAQF
-634 QVRTTDREN
+634 QVRTTDRDN
-643 MFVVLNGLTG
+643 MFKLLHKLDDNLAKT
-653 ELSRQFDTPTFQF
+653 FDEPTFQF

-680 ARITGSDPQ
+680 ARITGPDPK
-689 VLREIALQ
+689 VLRELAVQ

-739 DLSNTLQMTFG
+739 DLSSTLQMAFG
-750 GSAMGLLRD
+750 GSTFGVLRD
-759 GADILPIV
+759 GTHTLPIMM
-767 GRLPESERVDFESL
+767 RLPEAERVDFESL
-781 QNAKIWSPSLQ
+781 QNVKIWSPSLQ
-792 AYVPIDQVIDGV
+792 TYIPVDQIIDGV
-804 SLSWDEPLIKRRD
+804 ELDWSEPLIQRRD

-828 DVLSEDTAAA
+828 DVLSDDTAAS
-838 LFTRI
+838 LFARV
-843 QPKVMALDLPDGYGI
+843 QPKVMALHIPEGYEI
-858 SWGGEYESSKDAQDS
+858 TWGGEYESSKDAQEG

-881 YLLMFVIT
+881 YLLMFIIT
-889 MLLFNS
+889 ILLFNS
-895 LKKPLVIWFTVPL
+895 IKKPLVIWFTVPL
-908 SIIGVSFGL
+908 SIIGVAFGL
-917 LLWNMP
+917 LTTNMP

-946 MDQINIEMDSGKD
+946 LDQINLELESGKD

-965 DSAVSRV
+965 DSAISRV

-984 GLVPLMFDAF
+984 GMIPLVFDAF

-1010 ILTLIVVPVMY
+1010 VLTLIVVPVMFAI
-1021 SLLFKIK
+1021 LFRIK
-1028 PPKTVKS
+1028 PTT
-1035 GSNDHSND
+1035 
-1043 HPNDSLLESQPN
+1043 
-1055 KGKALE
+1055 A
-1061 AAEAL
+1061 

>member
-39 AFTIKDAMVV
+39 AFTIKDAMIV
-49 ATYPGATPQEVEEE
+49 ATYPGATSKEVEEE
-63 LTYPLEKEIRRLP
+63 LTYPLEKEIRKLP
-76 YIDKITST
+76 YIDRITST
-84 SSSGMSQIMVSM
+84 SSNGMSQIMVSM

-113 RKINDLKPTL
+113 RKINDLQPTL
-123 PAGVN
+123 PQGVQ
-128 SLSIIDDFGDVFGVM
+128 SLQIIDDFGDVYGVM
-143 IMLSGE
+143 LMLTGDD
-149 GYDYVELKRYA
+149 YDYVELKRYA
-160 DVMSRD
+160 DHLRREIE
-166 LEMVD
+166 LVD
-171 GVGKVSIAG
+171 GVGKVDIAG

-189 VSLDRLASLNL
+189 ISLDRLASLNL
-200 DMSRVAGL
+200 DMNVVSGL
-208 LNQQNNVVSSG
+208 LNQQNNVVSAG

-231 PSGTLNSVES
+231 PSGTLNTVQA

-257 LKDVATVVRGIQ
+257 LKDVATITRSIQ
-269 EKPTNVVTYNG
+269 EKPGNMILFNG
-280 KPAINLGVSFASGVN
+280 KKAINIGISFASGVN
-295 VVEVGQRLTD
+295 VVEVGERLNA
-305 EIAHLETMKP
+305 ELSSLESIKP
-315 AGIELNYFYNQAAEV
+315 AGLDMSYFYNQAQEV
-330 DASVQD
+330 DDSVKA
-336 FIVSLG
+336 FVISLAE
-342 QAVAIVILV
+342 AVAIVIIV
-351 LLFAMGIRSGI
+351 LLFTMGLRSGV

-370 TVFGTFILMEYND
+370 TVFGTFILMNYNN

-417 KGRTKMQAASDIVKQ
+417 KGRTKVQAAVDIVKQ

-450 IGLSEDAT
+450 IGLSQDAT

-463 SLFWVLCYSL
+463 SLFWVLCFSL
-473 FLSWITALT
+473 FLSWVTAITL
-482 ITPFLA
+482 TPFLA

-493 EENVSNNAD
+493 EEEKDTNGED
-502 GADAQQSASQ
+502 
-512 QEYDDPYKG
+512 EDPYKG
-521 WLFVLFG
+521 WLFVVFG
-528 WTLKLAM
+528 ALLKFSL
-535 RFRWV
+535 RFRWM
-540 TVVSMVALLFTAVF
+540 TVAAMVASLVGAVI
-554 AFGMVKQQFFP
+554 AFGNVKQQFFP

-578 PEGTDIRETIKQTER
+578 PEGTDIRQTIKQAEK
-593 VEKYVREQE
+593 VESYIRQQDDID
-602 HVEFVSTSVGQ
+602 FVSVSIGQ

-621 YQPEQSYEAYAQL
+621 YQPEKSYEAYAQF
-634 QVRTTDREN
+634 QVRTTDRDN
-643 MFVVLNGLTG
+643 MFKLLHKLDDNLAKT
-653 ELSRQFDTPTFQF
+653 FDEPTFQF

-680 ARITGSDPQ
+680 ARITGPDPK
-689 VLREIALQ
+689 VLRELAVQ

-739 DLSNTLQMTFG
+739 DLSSTLQMAFG
-750 GSAMGLLRD
+750 GSTFGVLRD
-759 GADILPIV
+759 GTHTLPIMM
-767 GRLPESERVDFESL
+767 RLPEAERVDFESL
-781 QNAKIWSPSLQ
+781 QNVKIWSPSLQ
-792 AYVPIDQVIDGV
+792 TYIPVDQIIDGV
-804 SLSWDEPLIKRRD
+804 ELDWSEPLIQRRD

-828 DVLSEDTAAA
+828 DVLSDDTAAS
-838 LFTRI
+838 LFARV
-843 QPKVMALDLPDGYGI
+843 QPKVMALHIPEGYEI
-858 SWGGEYESSKDAQDS
+858 TWGGEYESSKDAQEG

-881 YLLMFVIT
+881 YLLMFIIT
-889 MLLFNS
+889 ILLFNS
-895 LKKPLVIWFTVPL
+895 IKKPLVIWFTVPL
-908 SIIGVSFGL
+908 SIIGVAFGL
-917 LLWNMP
+917 LTTNMP

-946 MDQINIEMDSGKD
+946 LDQINLELESGKD

-965 DSAVSRV
+965 DSAISRV

-984 GLVPLMFDAF
+984 GMIPLVFDAF

-1010 ILTLIVVPVMY
+1010 VLTLIVVPVMFAI
-1021 SLLFKIK
+1021 LFRIK
-1028 PPKTVKS
+1028 PTT
-1035 GSNDHSND
+1035 
-1043 HPNDSLLESQPN
+1043 
-1055 KGKALE
+1055 A
-1061 AAEAL
+1061 

>member
-39 AFTIKDAMVV
+39 AFTIKDAMIV
-49 ATYPGATPQEVEEE
+49 ATYPGATSKEVEEE
-63 LTYPLEKEIRRLP
+63 LTYPLEKEIRKLP
-76 YIDKITST
+76 YIDRITST
-84 SSSGMSQIMVSM
+84 SSNGMSQIMVSM

-113 RKINDLKPTL
+113 RKINDLQPTL
-123 PAGVN
+123 PQGVQ
-128 SLSIIDDFGDVFGVM
+128 SLQIIDDFGDVYGVM
-143 IMLSGE
+143 LMLTGDD
-149 GYDYVELKRYA
+149 YDYVELKRYA
-160 DVMSRD
+160 DHLRREIE
-166 LEMVD
+166 LVD
-171 GVGKVSIAG
+171 GVGKVDIAG

-189 VSLDRLASLNL
+189 ISLDRLASLNL
-200 DMSRVAGL
+200 DMNVVSGL
-208 LNQQNNVVSSG
+208 LNQQNNVVSAG

-231 PSGTLNSVES
+231 PSGTLNTVQA

-257 LKDVATVVRGIQ
+257 LKDVATITRSIQ
-269 EKPTNVVTYNG
+269 EKPGNMILFNG
-280 KPAINLGVSFASGVN
+280 KKAINIGISFASGVN
-295 VVEVGQRLTD
+295 VVEVGERLNA
-305 EIAHLETMKP
+305 ELSSLESIKP
-315 AGIELNYFYNQAAEV
+315 AGLDMSYFYNQAQEV
-330 DASVQD
+330 DDSVKA
-336 FIVSLG
+336 FVISLAE
-342 QAVAIVILV
+342 AVAIVIIV
-351 LLFAMGIRSGI
+351 LLFTMGLRSGV

-370 TVFGTFILMEYND
+370 TVFGTFILMNYNN

-417 KGRTKMQAASDIVKQ
+417 KGRTKVQAAVDIVKQ

-450 IGLSEDAT
+450 IGLSQDAT

-463 SLFWVLCYSL
+463 SLFWVLCFSL
-473 FLSWITALT
+473 FLSWVTAITL
-482 ITPFLA
+482 TPFLA

-493 EENVSNNAD
+493 EEEKDTNGED
-502 GADAQQSASQ
+502 
-512 QEYDDPYKG
+512 EDPYKG
-521 WLFVLFG
+521 WLFVVFG
-528 WTLKLAM
+528 ALLKFSL
-535 RFRWV
+535 RFRWM
-540 TVVSMVALLFTAVF
+540 TVAAMVALLVGAVI
-554 AFGMVKQQFFP
+554 AFGNVKQQFFP

-578 PEGTDIRETIKQTER
+578 PEGTDIRQTIKQAEK
-593 VEKYVREQE
+593 VESHIRQQDDID
-602 HVEFVSTSVGQ
+602 FVSVSIGQ

-621 YQPEQSYEAYAQL
+621 YQPEKSYEAYAQF
-634 QVRTTDREN
+634 QVRTTDRDN
-643 MFVVLNGLTG
+643 MFKLLHKLDDNLAKT
-653 ELSRQFDTPTFQF
+653 FDEPTFQF

-680 ARITGSDPQ
+680 ARITGPDPK
-689 VLREIALQ
+689 VLRELAVQ

-739 DLSNTLQMTFG
+739 DLSSTLQMAFG
-750 GSAMGLLRD
+750 GSTFGVLRD
-759 GADILPIV
+759 GTHTLPIMM
-767 GRLPESERVDFESL
+767 RLPEAERVDFESL
-781 QNAKIWSPSLQ
+781 QNVKIWSPSLQ
-792 AYVPIDQVIDGV
+792 TYIPVDQIIDGV
-804 SLSWDEPLIKRRD
+804 ELDWSEPLIQRRD

-828 DVLSEDTAAA
+828 DVLSDDTAAS
-838 LFTRI
+838 LFARV
-843 QPKVMALDLPDGYGI
+843 QPKVMALHIPEGYEI
-858 SWGGEYESSKDAQDS
+858 TWGGEYESSKDAQEG

-881 YLLMFVIT
+881 YLLMFIIT
-889 MLLFNS
+889 ILLFNS
-895 LKKPLVIWFTVPL
+895 IKKPLVIWFTVPL
-908 SIIGVSFGL
+908 SIIGVAFGL
-917 LLWNMP
+917 LTTNMP

-946 MDQINIEMDSGKD
+946 LDQINLELESGKD

-965 DSAVSRV
+965 DSAISRV

-984 GLVPLMFDAF
+984 GMIPLVFDAF

-1010 ILTLIVVPVMY
+1010 VLTLVVVPVMFAI
-1021 SLLFKIK
+1021 LFRIK
-1028 PPKTVKS
+1028 PTT
-1035 GSNDHSND
+1035 
-1043 HPNDSLLESQPN
+1043 
-1055 KGKALE
+1055 A
-1061 AAEAL
+1061 

>member
-39 AFTIKDAMVV
+39 AFTIKDAMIV
-49 ATYPGATPQEVEEE
+49 ATYPGATSKEVEEE
-63 LTYPLEKEIRRLP
+63 LTYPLEKEIRKLP
-76 YIDKITST
+76 YIDRITST
-84 SSSGMSQIMVSM
+84 SSNGMSQIMVSM

-113 RKINDLKPTL
+113 RKINDLQPTL
-123 PAGVN
+123 PQGVQ
-128 SLSIIDDFGDVFGVM
+128 SLQIIDDFGDVYGVM
-143 IMLSGE
+143 LMLTGDD
-149 GYDYVELKRYA
+149 YDYVELKRYA
-160 DVMSRD
+160 DHLRREIE
-166 LEMVD
+166 LVD
-171 GVGKVSIAG
+171 GVGKVDIAG

-189 VSLDRLASLNL
+189 ISLDRLASLNL
-200 DMSRVAGL
+200 DMNVVSGL
-208 LNQQNNVVSSG
+208 LNQQNNVVSAG

-231 PSGTLNSVES
+231 PSGTLNTVQA

-257 LKDVATVVRGIQ
+257 LKDVATITRGIQ
-269 EKPTNVVTYNG
+269 EKPGNMILFNG
-280 KPAINLGVSFASGVN
+280 KKAINIGISFASGVN
-295 VVEVGQRLTD
+295 VVEVGERLNA
-305 EIAHLETMKP
+305 ELSSLESIKP
-315 AGIELNYFYNQAAEV
+315 AGLDMSYFYNQAQEV
-330 DASVQD
+330 DDSVKA
-336 FIVSLG
+336 FVISLAE
-342 QAVAIVILV
+342 AVAIVIIV
-351 LLFAMGIRSGI
+351 LLFTMGLRSGV

-370 TVFGTFILMEYND
+370 TVFGTFILMNYNN

-417 KGRTKMQAASDIVKQ
+417 KGRTKVQAAVDIVKQ

-450 IGLSEDAT
+450 IGLSQDAT

-463 SLFWVLCYSL
+463 SLFWVLCFSL
-473 FLSWITALT
+473 FLSWVTAITL
-482 ITPFLA
+482 TPFLA

-493 EENVSNNAD
+493 EEEKDTNGED
-502 GADAQQSASQ
+502 
-512 QEYDDPYKG
+512 EDPYKG
-521 WLFVLFG
+521 WLFVVFG
-528 WTLKLAM
+528 ALLKFSI
-535 RFRWV
+535 RFRWM
-540 TVVSMVALLFTAVF
+540 TVAAMVALLVGAVI
-554 AFGMVKQQFFP
+554 AFGNVKQQFFP

-578 PEGTDIRETIKQTER
+578 PEGTDIRQTIKQAEK
-593 VEKYVREQE
+593 VESYIRQQDDID
-602 HVEFVSTSVGQ
+602 FVSVSIGQ

-621 YQPEQSYEAYAQL
+621 YQPEKSYEAYAQF
-634 QVRTTDREN
+634 QVRTTDRDN
-643 MFVVLNGLTG
+643 MFKLLHKLDDNLAKT
-653 ELSRQFDTPTFQF
+653 FDEPTFQF

-680 ARITGSDPQ
+680 ARITGPDPK
-689 VLREIALQ
+689 VLRELAVQ

-739 DLSNTLQMTFG
+739 DLSSTLQMAFG
-750 GSAMGLLRD
+750 GSTFGVLRD
-759 GADILPIV
+759 GTHTLPIMM
-767 GRLPESERVDFESL
+767 RLPEAERVDFESL
-781 QNAKIWSPSLQ
+781 QNVKIWSPSLQ
-792 AYVPIDQVIDGV
+792 TYIPVDQIIDGV
-804 SLSWDEPLIKRRD
+804 ELDWSEPLIQRRD

-828 DVLSEDTAAA
+828 DVLSDDTAAS
-838 LFTRI
+838 LFARV
-843 QPKVMALDLPDGYGI
+843 QPKVMALHIPEGYEI
-858 SWGGEYESSKDAQDS
+858 TWGGEYESSKDAQEG

-881 YLLMFVIT
+881 YLLMFIIT
-889 MLLFNS
+889 ILLFNS
-895 LKKPLVIWFTVPL
+895 IKKPLVIWFTVPL
-908 SIIGVSFGL
+908 SIIGVAFGL
-917 LLWNMP
+917 LTTNMP

-946 MDQINIEMDSGKD
+946 LDQINLELESGKD

-965 DSAVSRV
+965 DSAISRV

-984 GLVPLMFDAF
+984 GMIPLVFDAF

-1010 ILTLIVVPVMY
+1010 VLTLIVVPVMFAI
-1021 SLLFKIK
+1021 LFRIK
-1028 PPKTVKS
+1028 PTT
-1035 GSNDHSND
+1035 
-1043 HPNDSLLESQPN
+1043 
-1055 KGKALE
+1055 A
-1061 AAEAL
+1061 